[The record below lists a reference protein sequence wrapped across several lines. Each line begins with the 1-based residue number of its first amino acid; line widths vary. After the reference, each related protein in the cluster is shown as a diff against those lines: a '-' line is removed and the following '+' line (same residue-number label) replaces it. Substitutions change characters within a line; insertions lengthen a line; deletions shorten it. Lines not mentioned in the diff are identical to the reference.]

1 MYFCRAYLLM
11 RMKTVLRYTIQ
22 LLGFLCLLSGCS
34 STRYVPDN
42 QYLLDKVVIVS
53 DSQSFKENDLKDYL
67 HQRPNFK
74 TFGLMKWQLY
84 VYNWS
89 GRNEKR
95 WLSKQLRRIGE
106 APVIMDTTLILQSE
120 HELERLLV
128 NKGYIQ
134 ANVSHAIDTTRHKK
148 AVVTYMLHPNTPYL
162 IRDYRM
168 QLSDAR
174 LDSIAHLPA
183 KKRTWLANMF
193 MTPDEDYDSLVKN
206 GNLFDRDVLDRERS
220 RITKL
225 VRNRGYY
232 AFNKDN
238 LAYEADSSL
247 SKNEV
252 ALEMILKP
260 YRRLMADGSV
270 AEEPHRPY
278 YINNVTI
285 IPDYD
290 PLSTEAD
297 NRAILVDTL
306 RAGDVSVVYGKKGRF
321 IRPSTLAR
329 SVFLSPGALFN
340 EVSVEQTYSSFA
352 RLRALKNI
360 NIRFREFEENDTMK
374 LDCAVLAAPTKLQG
388 FGVELEGTHSAGD
401 LGFASSVNYQ
411 HRNLFRRSESFTFK
425 VRGAYEALGSSQS
438 SIDGNYWE
446 FGAESGITF
455 PRFVFP
461 FVRNSFKRRLKATT
475 EFKIGYSF
483 QTRPEYQRTI
493 LSGGWS
499 YIWQDRFNTQA
510 RHVFKLVDIDYVHLP
525 KIDPA
530 FADSLPESTRQ
541 YNFTD
546 QFVLGIGYTYSFN
559 NYVPQNRIRNTHSLR
574 VSIEMAGN
582 LLYGVSKMVGA
593 KKNENGNYSL
603 FGIPYA
609 QFTKVDVDFSKNI
622 VLDTKNRVAY
632 RIGVG
637 VGYPYGN
644 MTKLPFER
652 SYFSGGANSVRG
664 WSVRSLGP
672 GSMGLEYARSFA
684 DQVGDIRLDLNLEYR
699 TKLFW
704 KFELAAYVDGGN
716 IWTFHED
723 ASHPQANFDFLRFYK
738 EIAFSYGLGLR
749 ADFNFFVLRFDT
761 GMKAYDPQ
769 QRGSKKW
776 AIKSPNL
783 NSRTGNFAWHFA
795 VGYPF

>member
-1 MYFCRAYLLM
+1 MRIRLLYIA
-11 RMKTVLRYTIQ
+11 VVIAALS
-22 LLGFLCLLSGCS
+22 LLTGCS
-34 STRYVPDN
+34 STKYVPDN
-42 QYLLDKVVIVS
+42 QYLLDKVVITS
-53 DSQSFKENDLKDYL
+53 DDKDFKEADLRDYL

-74 TFGLMKWQLY
+74 AFGLIKWQLY
-84 VYNWS
+84 LYNWS
-89 GRNEKR
+89 GKNDKS
-95 WLSKQLRRIGE
+95 WVNKQLRRMGE
-106 APVIMDTTLILQSE
+106 APVVLDTMLVEQSAD
-120 HELERLLV
+120 ELERFLV
-128 NKGYIQ
+128 NKGYI
-134 ANVSHAIDTTRHKK
+134 HADVTTRIDTLRHKK
-148 AVVTYMLHPNTPYL
+148 AVVTYMLHPNTPYR
-162 IRDYRM
+162 IRNY
-168 QLSDAR
+168 QTAISDPVI
-174 LDSIAHLPA
+174 DSIAHIPP
-183 KKRTWLANMF
+183 KKRNWLSNMF
-193 MTPDEDYDSLVKN
+193 KPSNEDYVSLVKE
-206 GNLFDRDVLDRERS
+206 GNPFDRDLLDLERS
-220 RITKL
+220 RVTKL
-225 VRNRGYY
+225 VRREGYY
-232 AFNKDN
+232 AFNKDH
-238 LAYEADSSL
+238 LAYMADSAF
-247 SKNEV
+247 NQNAV
-252 ALEMILKP
+252 DLEMYLKP
-260 YRRLMADGSV
+260 YRRLKEDGSV
-270 AEEPHRPY
+270 KEEAHRPY
-278 YINNVTI
+278 YINKVTVVA
-285 IPDYD
+285 DYD
-290 PLSTEAD
+290 PLKSELE
-297 NRAILVDTL
+297 NSMSLRDTMK
-306 RAGDVSVVYGKKGRF
+306 AGDIYVVYANRRF
-321 IRPSTLAR
+321 IRPSALAR
-329 SVFLSPGALFN
+329 SVYLAPGKQYDESN
-340 EVSVEQTYSSFA
+340 VEQTYSSFA

-360 NIRFREFEENDTMK
+360 NIRFREFEENDSLK
-374 LDCAVLAAPTKLQG
+374 LDCSILAAPTKLQG

-411 HRNLFRRSESFTFK
+411 HRNLFRRSETFSFK
-425 VRGAYEALGSSQS
+425 VRGAYEALGSSKS

-446 FGAESGITF
+446 FGAETGLMF

-461 FVRNSFKRRLKATT
+461 FVSESFKRRMKATT

-499 YIWQDRFNTQA
+499 YIWQDRLNTQS

-525 KIDPA
+525 KIDKA

-546 QFVLGIGYTYSFN
+546 QFVLGIGYTYTFN
-559 NYVPQNRIRNTHSLR
+559 NYVPQNKNRNTHSLR
-574 VSIEMAGN
+574 VSVEMAGN
-582 LLYGVSKMVGA
+582 LLYGFSKVLGA
-593 KKNENGNYSL
+593 HKNDKGSYSL

-622 VLDTKNRVAY
+622 ALDAKNRVAY

-684 DQVGDIRLDLNLEYR
+684 DQVGDIRLDMNLEYR

-704 KFELAAYVDGGN
+704 KFEMAAYVDAGN
-716 IWTFHED
+716 IWTFHDD
-723 ASHPQANFDFLRFYK
+723 ASHPKANFDFSRFYK

-769 QRGSKKW
+769 QRGGKKW
-776 AIKSPNL
+776 AIKNPNF

>member
-1 MYFCRAYLLM
+1 MRIRLLYIA
-11 RMKTVLRYTIQ
+11 VVIAALS
-22 LLGFLCLLSGCS
+22 LLTGCS
-34 STRYVPDN
+34 STKYVPDN
-42 QYLLDKVVIVS
+42 QYLLDKVVITS
-53 DSQSFKENDLKDYL
+53 DDKDFKEADLRDYL

-74 TFGLMKWQLY
+74 AFGLIKWQLY
-84 VYNWS
+84 LYNWS
-89 GRNEKR
+89 GKNDKS
-95 WLSKQLRRIGE
+95 WVNKQLRRMGE
-106 APVIMDTTLILQSE
+106 APVVLDTMLVEQSAD
-120 HELERLLV
+120 ELERFLV
-128 NKGYIQ
+128 NKGYI
-134 ANVSHAIDTTRHKK
+134 HADVTTRIDTLRHKK
-148 AVVTYMLHPNTPYL
+148 AVVTYMLHPNTPYR
-162 IRDYRM
+162 IRNY
-168 QLSDAR
+168 QTAISDPVI
-174 LDSIAHLPA
+174 DSIAHIPP
-183 KKRTWLANMF
+183 KKRNWLSNMF
-193 MTPDEDYDSLVKN
+193 KPSNEDYVSLVKE
-206 GNLFDRDVLDRERS
+206 GNPFDRDLLDLERS
-220 RITKL
+220 RVTKL
-225 VRNRGYY
+225 VRREGYY
-232 AFNKDN
+232 AFNKDH
-238 LAYEADSSL
+238 LAYMADSAF
-247 SKNEV
+247 NQNAV
-252 ALEMILKP
+252 DLEMYLKP
-260 YRRLMADGSV
+260 YRRLKEDGSV
-270 AEEPHRPY
+270 KEEAHRPY
-278 YINNVTI
+278 YINKVTVVA
-285 IPDYD
+285 DYD
-290 PLSTEAD
+290 PLKSELE
-297 NRAILVDTL
+297 NSMSLRDTMK
-306 RAGDVSVVYGKKGRF
+306 AGDIYVVYANRRF
-321 IRPSTLAR
+321 IRPSALAR
-329 SVFLSPGALFN
+329 SVYLTPGKQYDESN
-340 EVSVEQTYSSFA
+340 VEQTYSSFA

-360 NIRFREFEENDTMK
+360 NIRFREFEENDSLK
-374 LDCAVLAAPTKLQG
+374 LDCSILAAPTKLQG

-411 HRNLFRRSESFTFK
+411 HRNLFRRSETFSFK
-425 VRGAYEALGSSQS
+425 VRGAYEALGSSKS

-446 FGAESGITF
+446 FGAETGLMF

-461 FVRNSFKRRLKATT
+461 FVSESFKRRMKATT

-499 YIWQDRFNTQA
+499 YIWQDRLNTQS

-525 KIDPA
+525 KIDKA

-546 QFVLGIGYTYSFN
+546 QFVLGIGYTYTFN
-559 NYVPQNRIRNTHSLR
+559 NYVPQNKNRNTHSLR
-574 VSIEMAGN
+574 VSVEMAGN
-582 LLYGVSKMVGA
+582 LLYGFSKVLGA
-593 KKNENGNYSL
+593 HKNDKGSYSL

-622 VLDTKNRVAY
+622 ALDAKNRVAY

-664 WSVRSLGP
+664 WFVRSLGP

-684 DQVGDIRLDLNLEYR
+684 DQVGDIRLDMNLEYR

-704 KFELAAYVDGGN
+704 KFEMAAYVDAGN

-723 ASHPQANFDFLRFYK
+723 ASHPKANFDFFRFYK

-769 QRGSKKW
+769 QRGGKKW
-776 AIKSPNL
+776 AIKNPNF

>member
-1 MYFCRAYLLM
+1 MRIRLLYIA
-11 RMKTVLRYTIQ
+11 VVIAALS
-22 LLGFLCLLSGCS
+22 LLTGCS
-34 STRYVPDN
+34 STKYVPDN
-42 QYLLDKVVIVS
+42 QYLLDKVVITS
-53 DSQSFKENDLKDYL
+53 DDKDFKEADLRDYL
-67 HQRPNFK
+67 HQRSNFK
-74 TFGLMKWQLY
+74 AFGLIKWQLY
-84 VYNWS
+84 LYNWS
-89 GRNEKR
+89 GKNDKS
-95 WLSKQLRRIGE
+95 WVNKQLRRMGE
-106 APVIMDTTLILQSE
+106 APVVLDTMLVEQSAD
-120 HELERLLV
+120 ELERFLV
-128 NKGYIQ
+128 NKGYI
-134 ANVSHAIDTTRHKK
+134 HADVTTRIDTLRHKK
-148 AVVTYMLHPNTPYL
+148 AVVTYMLHPNTPYR
-162 IRDYRM
+162 IRNY
-168 QLSDAR
+168 QTAISDPVI
-174 LDSIAHLPA
+174 DSIAHIPP
-183 KKRTWLANMF
+183 KKRNWLSNMF
-193 MTPDEDYDSLVKN
+193 KPSNEDYVSLVKE
-206 GNLFDRDVLDRERS
+206 GNPFDRDLLDLERS
-220 RITKL
+220 RVTKL
-225 VRNRGYY
+225 VRREGYY
-232 AFNKDN
+232 AFNKDH
-238 LAYEADSSL
+238 LAYMADSAF
-247 SKNEV
+247 NQNAV
-252 ALEMILKP
+252 DLEMYLKP
-260 YRRLMADGSV
+260 YRRLKEDGSV
-270 AEEPHRPY
+270 KEEAHRPY
-278 YINNVTI
+278 YINKVTVVA
-285 IPDYD
+285 DYD
-290 PLSTEAD
+290 PLKSELE
-297 NRAILVDTL
+297 NSMSLRDTMK
-306 RAGDVSVVYGKKGRF
+306 AGDIYVVYANRRF
-321 IRPSTLAR
+321 IRPSALAR
-329 SVFLSPGALFN
+329 SVYLAPGKQYDESN
-340 EVSVEQTYSSFA
+340 VEQTYSSFA

-360 NIRFREFEENDTMK
+360 NIRFREFEENDSLK
-374 LDCAVLAAPTKLQG
+374 LDCSILAAPTKLQG

-411 HRNLFRRSESFTFK
+411 HRNLFRRSETFSFK
-425 VRGAYEALGSSQS
+425 VRGAYEALGSSKS

-446 FGAESGITF
+446 FGAETGLMF

-461 FVRNSFKRRLKATT
+461 FVSESFKRRMKATT

-499 YIWQDRFNTQA
+499 YIWQDRLNTQS

-525 KIDPA
+525 KIDKA

-546 QFVLGIGYTYSFN
+546 QFVLGIGYTYTFN
-559 NYVPQNRIRNTHSLR
+559 NYVPQNKNRNTHSLR
-574 VSIEMAGN
+574 VSVEMAGN
-582 LLYGVSKMVGA
+582 LLYGFSKVLGA
-593 KKNENGNYSL
+593 HKNDKGSYSL

-622 VLDTKNRVAY
+622 ALDAKNRVAY

-684 DQVGDIRLDLNLEYR
+684 DQVGDIRLDMNLEYR

-704 KFELAAYVDGGN
+704 KFEMAAYVDAGN

-723 ASHPQANFDFLRFYK
+723 ASHPKANFDFSRFYK

-769 QRGSKKW
+769 QRGGKKW
-776 AIKSPNL
+776 AIKNPNF

>member
-1 MYFCRAYLLM
+1 MRIRLLYIA
-11 RMKTVLRYTIQ
+11 VVIAALS
-22 LLGFLCLLSGCS
+22 LLTGCS
-34 STRYVPDN
+34 STKYVPDN
-42 QYLLDKVVIVS
+42 QYLLDKVVITS
-53 DSQSFKENDLKDYL
+53 DDKDFKEADLRDYL

-74 TFGLMKWQLY
+74 AFGLIKWQLY
-84 VYNWS
+84 LYNWS
-89 GRNEKR
+89 GKNDKS
-95 WLSKQLRRIGE
+95 WVNKQLRRMGE
-106 APVIMDTTLILQSE
+106 APVVLDTMLVEQSAD
-120 HELERLLV
+120 ELERFLV
-128 NKGYIQ
+128 NKGYI
-134 ANVSHAIDTTRHKK
+134 HADVTTRIDTLRHKK
-148 AVVTYMLHPNTPYL
+148 AVVTYMLHPNTPYR
-162 IRDYRM
+162 IRNY
-168 QLSDAR
+168 QTAISDPVI
-174 LDSIAHLPA
+174 DSIAHIPP
-183 KKRTWLANMF
+183 KKRNWLSNMF
-193 MTPDEDYDSLVKN
+193 KPSNEDYVSLVKE
-206 GNLFDRDVLDRERS
+206 GNPFDRDLLDLERS
-220 RITKL
+220 RVTKL
-225 VRNRGYY
+225 VHREGYY
-232 AFNKDN
+232 AFNKDH
-238 LAYEADSSL
+238 LAYMADSAF
-247 SKNEV
+247 NQNAV
-252 ALEMILKP
+252 DLEMYLKP
-260 YRRLMADGSV
+260 YRRLKEDGSV
-270 AEEPHRPY
+270 KEEAHRPY
-278 YINNVTI
+278 YINKVTVVA
-285 IPDYD
+285 DYD
-290 PLSTEAD
+290 PLKSELE
-297 NRAILVDTL
+297 NSMSLRDTMK
-306 RAGDVSVVYGKKGRF
+306 AGDIYVVYANRRF
-321 IRPSTLAR
+321 IRPSALAR
-329 SVFLSPGALFN
+329 SVYLAPGKQYDESN
-340 EVSVEQTYSSFA
+340 VEQTYSSFA

-360 NIRFREFEENDTMK
+360 NIRFREFEENDSLK
-374 LDCAVLAAPTKLQG
+374 LDCSILAAPTKLQG

-411 HRNLFRRSESFTFK
+411 HRNLFRRSETFSFK
-425 VRGAYEALGSSQS
+425 VRGAYEALGSSKS

-446 FGAESGITF
+446 FGAETGLMF

-461 FVRNSFKRRLKATT
+461 FVSESFKRRMKATT

-499 YIWQDRFNTQA
+499 YIWQDRLNTQS

-525 KIDPA
+525 KIDKA

-546 QFVLGIGYTYSFN
+546 QFVLGIGYTYTFN
-559 NYVPQNRIRNTHSLR
+559 NYVPQNKNRNTHSLR
-574 VSIEMAGN
+574 VSVEMAGN
-582 LLYGVSKMVGA
+582 LLYGFSKVLGA
-593 KKNENGNYSL
+593 HKNDKGFYSL

-622 VLDTKNRVAY
+622 ALDAKNRVAY

-684 DQVGDIRLDLNLEYR
+684 DQVGDIRLDMNLEYR

-704 KFELAAYVDGGN
+704 KFEMAAYVDAGN

-723 ASHPQANFDFLRFYK
+723 ASHPKANFDFSRFYK

-769 QRGSKKW
+769 QRGGKKW
-776 AIKSPNL
+776 AIKNPNF

>member
-1 MYFCRAYLLM
+1 MRIRLLYIA
-11 RMKTVLRYTIQ
+11 VVIAALS
-22 LLGFLCLLSGCS
+22 LLTGCS
-34 STRYVPDN
+34 STKYVPDN
-42 QYLLDKVVIVS
+42 QYLLDKVVITS
-53 DSQSFKENDLKDYL
+53 DDKDFKEADLRDYL

-74 TFGLMKWQLY
+74 AFGLIKWQLY
-84 VYNWS
+84 LYNWS
-89 GRNEKR
+89 GKNDKS
-95 WLSKQLRRIGE
+95 WVNKQLRRMGE
-106 APVIMDTTLILQSE
+106 APVVLDTMLVEQSAD
-120 HELERLLV
+120 ELERFLV
-128 NKGYIQ
+128 NKGYI
-134 ANVSHAIDTTRHKK
+134 HADVTTRIDTLRHKK
-148 AVVTYMLHPNTPYL
+148 AVVTYMLHPNTPYR
-162 IRDYRM
+162 IRNY
-168 QLSDAR
+168 QTAISDPVI
-174 LDSIAHLPA
+174 DSIAHIPP
-183 KKRTWLANMF
+183 KKRNWLSNMF
-193 MTPDEDYDSLVKN
+193 KPSNEDYVSLVKE
-206 GNLFDRDVLDRERS
+206 GNPFDRDLLDLERS
-220 RITKL
+220 RVTKL
-225 VRNRGYY
+225 VRREGYY
-232 AFNKDN
+232 AFNKDH
-238 LAYEADSSL
+238 LAYMADSAF
-247 SKNEV
+247 NQNAV
-252 ALEMILKP
+252 DLEMYLKP
-260 YRRLMADGSV
+260 YRRLKEDGSV
-270 AEEPHRPY
+270 KEGAHRPY
-278 YINNVTI
+278 YINKVTVVA
-285 IPDYD
+285 DYD
-290 PLSTEAD
+290 PLKSELE
-297 NRAILVDTL
+297 NSMSLRDTMK
-306 RAGDVSVVYGKKGRF
+306 AGDIYVVYANRRF
-321 IRPSTLAR
+321 IRPSALAR
-329 SVFLSPGALFN
+329 SVYLAPGKQYDESN
-340 EVSVEQTYSSFA
+340 VEQTYSSFA

-360 NIRFREFEENDTMK
+360 NIRFREFEENDSLK
-374 LDCAVLAAPTKLQG
+374 LDCSILAAPTKLQG

-411 HRNLFRRSESFTFK
+411 HRNLFRRSETFSFK
-425 VRGAYEALGSSQS
+425 VRGAYEALGSSKS

-446 FGAESGITF
+446 FGAETGLMF

-461 FVRNSFKRRLKATT
+461 FVSESFKRRMKATT

-499 YIWQDRFNTQA
+499 YIWQDRLNTQS

-525 KIDPA
+525 KIDKA

-546 QFVLGIGYTYSFN
+546 QFVLGIGYTYTFN
-559 NYVPQNRIRNTHSLR
+559 NYVPQNKNRNTHSLR
-574 VSIEMAGN
+574 VSVEMAGN
-582 LLYGVSKMVGA
+582 LLYGFSKVLGA
-593 KKNENGNYSL
+593 HKNDKGSYSL

-622 VLDTKNRVAY
+622 ALDAKNRVAY

-684 DQVGDIRLDLNLEYR
+684 DQVGDIRLDMNLEYR

-704 KFELAAYVDGGN
+704 KFEMAAYVDAGN

-723 ASHPQANFDFLRFYK
+723 ASHPKANFDFCRFYK

-769 QRGSKKW
+769 QRGGKKW
-776 AIKSPNL
+776 AIKNPNF

>member
-1 MYFCRAYLLM
+1 MRIRLLYIA
-11 RMKTVLRYTIQ
+11 VVIAALS
-22 LLGFLCLLSGCS
+22 LLTGCS
-34 STRYVPDN
+34 STKYVPDN
-42 QYLLDKVVIVS
+42 QYLLDKVVITS
-53 DSQSFKENDLKDYL
+53 DDKDFKEADLRDYL

-74 TFGLMKWQLY
+74 AFGLIKWQLY
-84 VYNWS
+84 LYNWS
-89 GRNEKR
+89 GKNDKS
-95 WLSKQLRRIGE
+95 WVNKQLRRMGE
-106 APVIMDTTLILQSE
+106 APVVLDTMLVEQSAD
-120 HELERLLV
+120 ELERFLV
-128 NKGYIQ
+128 NKGYI
-134 ANVSHAIDTTRHKK
+134 HADVMTRIDTLRHKK
-148 AVVTYMLHPNTPYL
+148 AVVTYMLHPNTPYR
-162 IRDYRM
+162 IRNY
-168 QLSDAR
+168 QTAISDPVI
-174 LDSIAHLPA
+174 DSIAHIPP
-183 KKRTWLANMF
+183 KKRNWLSNMF
-193 MTPDEDYDSLVKN
+193 KPSNEDYVSLVKE
-206 GNLFDRDVLDRERS
+206 GNPFDRDLLDLERS
-220 RITKL
+220 RVTKL
-225 VRNRGYY
+225 VRREGYY
-232 AFNKDN
+232 AFNKDH
-238 LAYEADSSL
+238 LAYMADSAF
-247 SKNEV
+247 NQNAV
-252 ALEMILKP
+252 DLEMYLKP
-260 YRRLMADGSV
+260 YRRLKEDGSV
-270 AEEPHRPY
+270 KEEAHRPY
-278 YINNVTI
+278 YINKVTVVA
-285 IPDYD
+285 DYD
-290 PLSTEAD
+290 PLKSELE
-297 NRAILVDTL
+297 NSMSLRDTMK
-306 RAGDVSVVYGKKGRF
+306 AGDIYVVYANRRF
-321 IRPSTLAR
+321 IRPSALAR
-329 SVFLSPGALFN
+329 SVYLAPGKQYDESN
-340 EVSVEQTYSSFA
+340 VEQTYSSFA

-360 NIRFREFEENDTMK
+360 NIRFRELEENDSLK
-374 LDCAVLAAPTKLQG
+374 LDCSILAAPTKLQG

-411 HRNLFRRSESFTFK
+411 HRNLFRRSETFSFK
-425 VRGAYEALGSSQS
+425 VRGAYEALGSSKS

-446 FGAESGITF
+446 FGAETGLMF

-461 FVRNSFKRRLKATT
+461 FVSESFKRRMKATT

-499 YIWQDRFNTQA
+499 YIWQDRLNTQS

-525 KIDPA
+525 KIDKA

-546 QFVLGIGYTYSFN
+546 QFVLGIGYTYTFN
-559 NYVPQNRIRNTHSLR
+559 NYVPQNKNRNTHSLR
-574 VSIEMAGN
+574 VSVEMAGN
-582 LLYGVSKMVGA
+582 LLYGFSKVLGA
-593 KKNENGNYSL
+593 HKNDKGSYSL

-622 VLDTKNRVAY
+622 ALDAKNRVAY

-684 DQVGDIRLDLNLEYR
+684 DQVGDIRLDMNLEYR

-704 KFELAAYVDGGN
+704 KFEMAAYVDAGN

-723 ASHPQANFDFLRFYK
+723 ASHPKANFDFSRFYK

-769 QRGSKKW
+769 QRGGKKW
-776 AIKSPNL
+776 AIKNPNF

>member
-1 MYFCRAYLLM
+1 
-11 RMKTVLRYTIQ
+11 
-22 LLGFLCLLSGCS
+22 
-34 STRYVPDN
+34 
-42 QYLLDKVVIVS
+42 
-53 DSQSFKENDLKDYL
+53 
-67 HQRPNFK
+67 
-74 TFGLMKWQLY
+74 
-84 VYNWS
+84 
-89 GRNEKR
+89 
-95 WLSKQLRRIGE
+95 
-106 APVIMDTTLILQSE
+106 
-120 HELERLLV
+120 
-128 NKGYIQ
+128 
-134 ANVSHAIDTTRHKK
+134 
-148 AVVTYMLHPNTPYL
+148 MLHPNTPYR
-162 IRDYRM
+162 IRNY
-168 QLSDAR
+168 QTAISDPVI
-174 LDSIAHLPA
+174 DSIAHIPP
-183 KKRTWLANMF
+183 KKRNWLSNMF
-193 MTPDEDYDSLVKN
+193 KPSNEDYVSLVKE
-206 GNLFDRDVLDRERS
+206 GNPFDRDLLDLERS
-220 RITKL
+220 RVTKL
-225 VRNRGYY
+225 VRREGYY
-232 AFNKDN
+232 AFNKDH
-238 LAYEADSSL
+238 LAYMADSAF
-247 SKNEV
+247 NQNAV
-252 ALEMILKP
+252 DLEMYLKP
-260 YRRLMADGSV
+260 YRRLKEDGSV
-270 AEEPHRPY
+270 KEEAHRPY
-278 YINNVTI
+278 YINKVTVVA
-285 IPDYD
+285 DYD
-290 PLSTEAD
+290 PLKSELE
-297 NRAILVDTL
+297 NSMSLRDTMK
-306 RAGDVSVVYGKKGRF
+306 AGDIYVVYANRRF
-321 IRPSTLAR
+321 IRPSALAR
-329 SVFLSPGALFN
+329 SVYLAPGKQYDESN
-340 EVSVEQTYSSFA
+340 VEQTYSSFA

-360 NIRFREFEENDTMK
+360 NIRFREFEENDLLK
-374 LDCAVLAAPTKLQG
+374 LDCSILAAPTKLQG

-411 HRNLFRRSESFTFK
+411 HRNLFRRSETFSFK
-425 VRGAYEALGSSQS
+425 VRGAYEALGSSKS

-446 FGAESGITF
+446 FGAETGLMF

-461 FVRNSFKRRLKATT
+461 FVSESFKRRMKATT

-499 YIWQDRFNTQA
+499 YIWQDRLNTQS

-525 KIDPA
+525 KIDKA

-546 QFVLGIGYTYSFN
+546 QFVLGIGYTYTFN
-559 NYVPQNRIRNTHSLR
+559 NYVPQNKNRNTHSLR
-574 VSIEMAGN
+574 VSVEMAGN
-582 LLYGVSKMVGA
+582 LLYGFSKVLGA
-593 KKNENGNYSL
+593 HKNDKGSYSL

-622 VLDTKNRVAY
+622 ALDAKNRVAY

-684 DQVGDIRLDLNLEYR
+684 DQVGDIRLDMNLEYR

-704 KFELAAYVDGGN
+704 KFEMAAYVDAGN

-723 ASHPQANFDFLRFYK
+723 ASHPKANFDFSRFYK

-769 QRGSKKW
+769 QRGGKKW
-776 AIKSPNL
+776 AIKNPNF

>member
-1 MYFCRAYLLM
+1 MRIRLLYIA
-11 RMKTVLRYTIQ
+11 VVIAALS
-22 LLGFLCLLSGCS
+22 LLTGCS
-34 STRYVPDN
+34 STKYVPDN
-42 QYLLDKVVIVS
+42 QYLLDKVVITS
-53 DSQSFKENDLKDYL
+53 DDKDFKEADLRDYL

-74 TFGLMKWQLY
+74 AFGLIKWQLY
-84 VYNWS
+84 LYNWS
-89 GRNEKR
+89 GKNDKS
-95 WLSKQLRRIGE
+95 WVNKQLRRMGE
-106 APVIMDTTLILQSE
+106 APVVLDTMLVEQSAD
-120 HELERLLV
+120 ELERFLV
-128 NKGYIQ
+128 NKGYIHTD
-134 ANVSHAIDTTRHKK
+134 VTTRIDTLRHKK
-148 AVVTYMLHPNTPYL
+148 AVVTYMLHPNTPYR
-162 IRDYRM
+162 IRNY
-168 QLSDAR
+168 QTAISDPVI
-174 LDSIAHLPA
+174 DSIAHIPP
-183 KKRTWLANMF
+183 KKRNWLSNMF
-193 MTPDEDYDSLVKN
+193 KPSNEDYVSLVKE
-206 GNLFDRDVLDRERS
+206 GNPFDRDLLDLERS
-220 RITKL
+220 RVTKL
-225 VRNRGYY
+225 VRREGYY
-232 AFNKDN
+232 AFNKDH
-238 LAYEADSSL
+238 LAYMADSAF
-247 SKNEV
+247 NQNAV
-252 ALEMILKP
+252 DLEMYLKP
-260 YRRLMADGSV
+260 YRRLKEDGSV
-270 AEEPHRPY
+270 KEEAHRPY
-278 YINNVTI
+278 YINKVTVVA
-285 IPDYD
+285 DYD
-290 PLSTEAD
+290 PLKSELE
-297 NRAILVDTL
+297 NSMSLRDTMK
-306 RAGDVSVVYGKKGRF
+306 AGDIYVVYANRRF
-321 IRPSTLAR
+321 IRPSALAR
-329 SVFLSPGALFN
+329 SVYLAPGKQYDESN
-340 EVSVEQTYSSFA
+340 VEQTYSSFA

-360 NIRFREFEENDTMK
+360 NIRFREFEENDSLK
-374 LDCAVLAAPTKLQG
+374 LDCSILAAPTKLQG

-411 HRNLFRRSESFTFK
+411 HRNLFRRSETFSFK
-425 VRGAYEALGSSQS
+425 VRGAYEALGSSKS

-446 FGAESGITF
+446 FGAETGLMF

-461 FVRNSFKRRLKATT
+461 FVSESFKRRMKATT

-499 YIWQDRFNTQA
+499 YIWQDRLNTQS

-525 KIDPA
+525 KIDKA

-546 QFVLGIGYTYSFN
+546 QFVLGIGYTYTFN
-559 NYVPQNRIRNTHSLR
+559 NYVPQNKNRNTHSLR
-574 VSIEMAGN
+574 VSMEMAGN
-582 LLYGVSKMVGA
+582 LLYGFSKVLGA
-593 KKNENGNYSL
+593 HKNDKGSYSL

-622 VLDTKNRVAY
+622 ALDAKNRVAY

-684 DQVGDIRLDLNLEYR
+684 DQVGDIRLDMNLEYR

-704 KFELAAYVDGGN
+704 KFEMAAYVDAGN

-723 ASHPQANFDFLRFYK
+723 ASHPKANFDFSRFYK

-769 QRGSKKW
+769 QRGGKKW
-776 AIKSPNL
+776 AIKNPNF

>member
-1 MYFCRAYLLM
+1 MRIRLLYIA
-11 RMKTVLRYTIQ
+11 VVIAALS
-22 LLGFLCLLSGCS
+22 LLTGCS
-34 STRYVPDN
+34 STKYVPDN
-42 QYLLDKVVIVS
+42 QYLLDKVVITS
-53 DSQSFKENDLKDYL
+53 DDKDFKEADLRDYL

-74 TFGLMKWQLY
+74 AFGLIKWQLY
-84 VYNWS
+84 LYNWS
-89 GRNEKR
+89 GKNDKS
-95 WLSKQLRRIGE
+95 WVNKQLRRMGE
-106 APVIMDTTLILQSE
+106 APVVLDTMLVEQSAD
-120 HELERLLV
+120 ELERFLV
-128 NKGYIQ
+128 NKGYI
-134 ANVSHAIDTTRHKK
+134 HADVTTRIDTLRHKK
-148 AVVTYMLHPNTPYL
+148 AVVTYMLHPNTPYR
-162 IRDYRM
+162 IRNY
-168 QLSDAR
+168 QTAISDPVI
-174 LDSIAHLPA
+174 DSIAHIPP
-183 KKRTWLANMF
+183 KKRNWLSNMF
-193 MTPDEDYDSLVKN
+193 KPSNEDYVSLVKE
-206 GNLFDRDVLDRERS
+206 GNPFDRDLLDLERS
-220 RITKL
+220 RVTKL
-225 VRNRGYY
+225 VRREGYY
-232 AFNKDN
+232 AFNKDH
-238 LAYEADSSL
+238 LAYMADSAF
-247 SKNEV
+247 NQNAV
-252 ALEMILKP
+252 DLEMYLKP
-260 YRRLMADGSV
+260 YRRLKEDGSV
-270 AEEPHRPY
+270 KEEAHRPY
-278 YINNVTI
+278 YINKVTVVA
-285 IPDYD
+285 DYD
-290 PLSTEAD
+290 PLKSELE
-297 NRAILVDTL
+297 NSMSLRDTMK
-306 RAGDVSVVYGKKGRF
+306 AGDIYVVYANRRF
-321 IRPSTLAR
+321 IRPSALAR
-329 SVFLSPGALFN
+329 SVYLAPGKQYDESN
-340 EVSVEQTYSSFA
+340 VEQTYSSFA

-360 NIRFREFEENDTMK
+360 NIRFRELEENDSLK
-374 LDCAVLAAPTKLQG
+374 LDCSILAAPTKLQG

-411 HRNLFRRSESFTFK
+411 HRNLFRRSETFSFK
-425 VRGAYEALGSSQS
+425 VRGAYEALGSSKS

-446 FGAESGITF
+446 FGAETGLMF

-461 FVRNSFKRRLKATT
+461 FVSESFKRRMKATT

-499 YIWQDRFNTQA
+499 YIWQDRLNTQS

-525 KIDPA
+525 KIDKA

-546 QFVLGIGYTYSFN
+546 QFVLGIGYTYTFN
-559 NYVPQNRIRNTHSLR
+559 NYVPQNKNRNTHSLR
-574 VSIEMAGN
+574 VSVEMAGN
-582 LLYGVSKMVGA
+582 LLYGFSKVLGA
-593 KKNENGNYSL
+593 HKNDKGSYSL

-622 VLDTKNRVAY
+622 ALDAKNRVAY

-684 DQVGDIRLDLNLEYR
+684 DQVGDIRLDMNLEYR

-704 KFELAAYVDGGN
+704 KFEMAAYVDAGN

-723 ASHPQANFDFLRFYK
+723 ASHPKANFDFSRFYK

-769 QRGSKKW
+769 QRGGKKW
-776 AIKSPNL
+776 AIKNPNF

>member
-1 MYFCRAYLLM
+1 MRIRLLYIA
-11 RMKTVLRYTIQ
+11 VVIAALS
-22 LLGFLCLLSGCS
+22 LLTGCS
-34 STRYVPDN
+34 STKYVPDN
-42 QYLLDKVVIVS
+42 QYLLDKVVITS
-53 DSQSFKENDLKDYL
+53 DDKDFKKADLRDYL

-74 TFGLMKWQLY
+74 AFGLIKWQLY
-84 VYNWS
+84 LYNWS
-89 GRNEKR
+89 GKNDKS
-95 WLSKQLRRIGE
+95 WVNKQLRRMGE
-106 APVIMDTTLILQSE
+106 APVVLDTMLVEQSAD
-120 HELERLLV
+120 ELERFLV
-128 NKGYIQ
+128 NKGYI
-134 ANVSHAIDTTRHKK
+134 HADVTTRIDTLRHKK
-148 AVVTYMLHPNTPYL
+148 AVVTYMLHPNTPYR
-162 IRDYRM
+162 IRNY
-168 QLSDAR
+168 QTAISDPVI
-174 LDSIAHLPA
+174 DSIAHIPP
-183 KKRTWLANMF
+183 KKRNWLSNMF
-193 MTPDEDYDSLVKN
+193 KPSNEDYVSLVKE
-206 GNLFDRDVLDRERS
+206 GNPFDRDLLDLERS
-220 RITKL
+220 RVTKL
-225 VRNRGYY
+225 VRREGYY
-232 AFNKDN
+232 AFNKDH
-238 LAYEADSSL
+238 LAYMADSAF
-247 SKNEV
+247 NQNAV
-252 ALEMILKP
+252 DLEMYLKP
-260 YRRLMADGSV
+260 YRRLKEDGSV
-270 AEEPHRPY
+270 KEGAHRPY
-278 YINNVTI
+278 YINKVTVVA
-285 IPDYD
+285 DYD
-290 PLSTEAD
+290 PLKSELE
-297 NRAILVDTL
+297 NSMSLRDTMK
-306 RAGDVSVVYGKKGRF
+306 AGDIYVVYANRRF
-321 IRPSTLAR
+321 IRPSALAR
-329 SVFLSPGALFN
+329 SVYLAPGKQYDESN
-340 EVSVEQTYSSFA
+340 VEQTYSSFA

-360 NIRFREFEENDTMK
+360 NIRFREFEENDSLK
-374 LDCAVLAAPTKLQG
+374 LDCSILAAPTKLQG

-411 HRNLFRRSESFTFK
+411 HRNLFRRSETFSFK
-425 VRGAYEALGSSQS
+425 VRGAYEALGSSKS

-446 FGAESGITF
+446 FGAETGLMF

-461 FVRNSFKRRLKATT
+461 FVSESFKRRMKATT

-499 YIWQDRFNTQA
+499 YIWQDRLNTQS

-525 KIDPA
+525 KIDKA

-546 QFVLGIGYTYSFN
+546 QFVLGIGYTYTFN
-559 NYVPQNRIRNTHSLR
+559 NYVPQNKNRNTHSLR
-574 VSIEMAGN
+574 VSVEMAGN
-582 LLYGVSKMVGA
+582 LLYGFSKVLGA
-593 KKNENGNYSL
+593 HKNDKGSYSL

-622 VLDTKNRVAY
+622 ALDAKNRVAY

-684 DQVGDIRLDLNLEYR
+684 DQVGDIRLDMNLEYR

-704 KFELAAYVDGGN
+704 KFEMAAYVDAGN

-723 ASHPQANFDFLRFYK
+723 ASHPKANFDFSRFYK

-769 QRGSKKW
+769 QRGGKKW
-776 AIKSPNL
+776 AIKNPNF

>member
-1 MYFCRAYLLM
+1 MRIRLLYIA
-11 RMKTVLRYTIQ
+11 VVIAALS
-22 LLGFLCLLSGCS
+22 LLTGCS
-34 STRYVPDN
+34 STKYVPDN
-42 QYLLDKVVIVS
+42 QYLLDKVVITS
-53 DSQSFKENDLKDYL
+53 DDKDFKEADLRDYL

-74 TFGLMKWQLY
+74 AFGLIKWQLY
-84 VYNWS
+84 LYNWS
-89 GRNEKR
+89 GKNDKS
-95 WLSKQLRRIGE
+95 WVNKQLRRMGE
-106 APVIMDTTLILQSE
+106 APVVLDTMLVEQSAD
-120 HELERLLV
+120 ELERFLV
-128 NKGYIQ
+128 NKGYI
-134 ANVSHAIDTTRHKK
+134 HADVTTRIDTLRHKK
-148 AVVTYMLHPNTPYL
+148 AVVTYMLHPNTPYR
-162 IRDYRM
+162 IRNY
-168 QLSDAR
+168 QTAISDPVI
-174 LDSIAHLPA
+174 DSIAHIPP
-183 KKRTWLANMF
+183 KKRNWLSNMF
-193 MTPDEDYDSLVKN
+193 KPSNEDYVSLVKE
-206 GNLFDRDVLDRERS
+206 GNPFDRDLLDLERS
-220 RITKL
+220 RVTKL
-225 VRNRGYY
+225 VRREGYY
-232 AFNKDN
+232 AFNKDH
-238 LAYEADSSL
+238 LAYMADSAF
-247 SKNEV
+247 NQNAV
-252 ALEMILKP
+252 DLEMYLKP
-260 YRRLMADGSV
+260 YRRLKEDGSV
-270 AEEPHRPY
+270 KEEAHRPY
-278 YINNVTI
+278 YINKVTVVA
-285 IPDYD
+285 DYD
-290 PLSTEAD
+290 PLKSELE
-297 NRAILVDTL
+297 NSMSLRDTMK
-306 RAGDVSVVYGKKGRF
+306 AGDIYVVYANRRF
-321 IRPSTLAR
+321 IRPSALAR
-329 SVFLSPGALFN
+329 SVYLAPGKQYDESN
-340 EVSVEQTYSSFA
+340 VEQTYSSFA

-360 NIRFREFEENDTMK
+360 NIRFREFEENDSLK
-374 LDCAVLAAPTKLQG
+374 LDCSILAAPTKLQG

-411 HRNLFRRSESFTFK
+411 HRNLFRRSETFSFK
-425 VRGAYEALGSSQS
+425 VRGAYEALGSSKS

-446 FGAESGITF
+446 FGAETGLMF

-461 FVRNSFKRRLKATT
+461 FVSESFKRRMKATT

-499 YIWQDRFNTQA
+499 YIWQDRLNTQS

-525 KIDPA
+525 KIDKA

-546 QFVLGIGYTYSFN
+546 QFVLGIGYTYTFN
-559 NYVPQNRIRNTHSLR
+559 NYVPQNKNRNTHSLR
-574 VSIEMAGN
+574 VSVEMAGN
-582 LLYGVSKMVGA
+582 LLYGFSKVLGA
-593 KKNENGNYSL
+593 HKNDKGSYSL

-622 VLDTKNRVAY
+622 ALDAKNRVAY
-632 RIGVG
+632 RIGIG

-684 DQVGDIRLDLNLEYR
+684 DQVGDIRLDMNLEYR

-704 KFELAAYVDGGN
+704 KFEMAAYVDAGN

-723 ASHPQANFDFLRFYK
+723 ASHPKANFDFSRFYK

-769 QRGSKKW
+769 QRGGKKW
-776 AIKSPNL
+776 AIKNPNF

>member
-1 MYFCRAYLLM
+1 MRIRLLYIA
-11 RMKTVLRYTIQ
+11 VVIAALS
-22 LLGFLCLLSGCS
+22 LLTGCS
-34 STRYVPDN
+34 STKYVPDN
-42 QYLLDKVVIVS
+42 QYLLDKVVITS
-53 DSQSFKENDLKDYL
+53 DDKDFKEADLRDYL

-74 TFGLMKWQLY
+74 AFGLIKWQLY
-84 VYNWS
+84 LYNWS
-89 GRNEKR
+89 GKNGKS
-95 WLSKQLRRIGE
+95 WVNKQLRRMGE
-106 APVIMDTTLILQSE
+106 APVVLDTMLVEQSAD
-120 HELERLLV
+120 ELERFLV
-128 NKGYIQ
+128 NKGYI
-134 ANVSHAIDTTRHKK
+134 HADVTTRIDTLRHKK
-148 AVVTYMLHPNTPYL
+148 AVVTYMLHPNTPYR
-162 IRDYRM
+162 IRNY
-168 QLSDAR
+168 QTAISDPVI
-174 LDSIAHLPA
+174 DSIAHIPP
-183 KKRTWLANMF
+183 KKRNWLSNMF
-193 MTPDEDYDSLVKN
+193 KPSNEDYVSLVKE
-206 GNLFDRDVLDRERS
+206 GNPFDRDLLDLERS
-220 RITKL
+220 RVTKL
-225 VRNRGYY
+225 VRREGYY
-232 AFNKDN
+232 AFNKDH
-238 LAYEADSSL
+238 LAYMADSAF
-247 SKNEV
+247 NQNAV
-252 ALEMILKP
+252 DLEMYLKP
-260 YRRLMADGSV
+260 YRRLKEDESV
-270 AEEPHRPY
+270 KEEAHRPY
-278 YINNVTI
+278 YINKVTVVA
-285 IPDYD
+285 DYD
-290 PLSTEAD
+290 PLKSDLE
-297 NRAILVDTL
+297 NSMSLRDTMK
-306 RAGDVSVVYGKKGRF
+306 AGDIYVVYANRRF
-321 IRPSTLAR
+321 IRPSALAR
-329 SVFLSPGALFN
+329 SVYLAPGKQYDESN
-340 EVSVEQTYSSFA
+340 VEQTYSSFA

-360 NIRFREFEENDTMK
+360 NIRFREFEENDSLK
-374 LDCAVLAAPTKLQG
+374 LDCSILAAPTKLQG

-411 HRNLFRRSESFTFK
+411 HRNLFRRSETFSFK
-425 VRGAYEALGSSQS
+425 VRGAYEALGSSKS

-446 FGAESGITF
+446 FGAETGLMF

-461 FVRNSFKRRLKATT
+461 FVSESFKRRMKATT

-499 YIWQDRFNTQA
+499 YIWQDRLNTQS

-525 KIDPA
+525 KIDKA

-546 QFVLGIGYTYSFN
+546 QFVLGIGYTYTFN
-559 NYVPQNRIRNTHSLR
+559 NYVPQNKNRNTHSLR
-574 VSIEMAGN
+574 VSVEMAGN
-582 LLYGVSKMVGA
+582 LLYGFSKVLGA
-593 KKNENGNYSL
+593 HKNDKGSYSL

-622 VLDTKNRVAY
+622 ALDAKNRVAY

-684 DQVGDIRLDLNLEYR
+684 DQVGDIRLDMNLEYR

-704 KFELAAYVDGGN
+704 KFEMAAYVDAGN

-723 ASHPQANFDFLRFYK
+723 ASHPKANFDFSRFYK

-769 QRGSKKW
+769 QRGGKKW
-776 AIKSPNL
+776 AIKNPNF

>member
-1 MYFCRAYLLM
+1 MRIRLLYIA
-11 RMKTVLRYTIQ
+11 VVIAALS
-22 LLGFLCLLSGCS
+22 LLTGCS
-34 STRYVPDN
+34 STKYVPDN
-42 QYLLDKVVIVS
+42 QYLLDKVVITS
-53 DSQSFKENDLKDYL
+53 DDKDFKEADLRDYL

-74 TFGLMKWQLY
+74 AFGLIKWQLY
-84 VYNWS
+84 LYNWS
-89 GRNEKR
+89 GKNDKS
-95 WLSKQLRRIGE
+95 WVNKQLRRMGE
-106 APVIMDTTLILQSE
+106 APVVLDTMLVEQSAD
-120 HELERLLV
+120 ELERFLV
-128 NKGYIQ
+128 NKGYI
-134 ANVSHAIDTTRHKK
+134 HADVTTRIDTLRHKK
-148 AVVTYMLHPNTPYL
+148 AVVTYMLHPNTPYR
-162 IRDYRM
+162 IRNY
-168 QLSDAR
+168 QTAISDPVI
-174 LDSIAHLPA
+174 DSIAHIPP
-183 KKRTWLANMF
+183 KKRNWLSNMF
-193 MTPDEDYDSLVKN
+193 KPSNEDYVSLVKE
-206 GNLFDRDVLDRERS
+206 GNPFDRDLLDLERN
-220 RITKL
+220 RVTKL
-225 VRNRGYY
+225 VRREGYY
-232 AFNKDN
+232 AFNKDH
-238 LAYEADSSL
+238 LAYMADSAF
-247 SKNEV
+247 NQNAV
-252 ALEMILKP
+252 DLEMYLKP
-260 YRRLMADGSV
+260 YRRLKEDGSV
-270 AEEPHRPY
+270 KEEAHRPY
-278 YINNVTI
+278 YINKVTVVA
-285 IPDYD
+285 DYD
-290 PLSTEAD
+290 PLKSELE
-297 NRAILVDTL
+297 NSMSLRDTMK
-306 RAGDVSVVYGKKGRF
+306 AGDIYVVYANRRF
-321 IRPSTLAR
+321 IRPSALAR
-329 SVFLSPGALFN
+329 SVYLAPGKQYDESN
-340 EVSVEQTYSSFA
+340 VEQTYSSFA

-360 NIRFREFEENDTMK
+360 NIRFREFEENDSLK
-374 LDCAVLAAPTKLQG
+374 LDCSILAAPTKLQG

-411 HRNLFRRSESFTFK
+411 HRNLFRRSETFSFK
-425 VRGAYEALGSSQS
+425 VRGAYEALGSSKS

-446 FGAESGITF
+446 FGAETGLMF

-461 FVRNSFKRRLKATT
+461 FVSESFKRRMKATT

-499 YIWQDRFNTQA
+499 YIWQDRLNTQS

-525 KIDPA
+525 KIDKA

-546 QFVLGIGYTYSFN
+546 QFVLGIGYTYTFN
-559 NYVPQNRIRNTHSLR
+559 NYVPQNKNRNTHSLR
-574 VSIEMAGN
+574 VSVEMAGN
-582 LLYGVSKMVGA
+582 LLYGFSKVLGA
-593 KKNENGNYSL
+593 HKNDKGSYSL

-622 VLDTKNRVAY
+622 ALDAKNRVAY
-632 RIGVG
+632 RIGIG
-637 VGYPYGN
+637 LGYPYGN

-684 DQVGDIRLDLNLEYR
+684 DQVGDIRLDMNLEYR

-704 KFELAAYVDGGN
+704 KFEMAAYVDAGN

-723 ASHPQANFDFLRFYK
+723 ASHPKANFDFSRFYK

-769 QRGSKKW
+769 QRGGKKW
-776 AIKSPNL
+776 AIKNPNF

>member
-1 MYFCRAYLLM
+1 MRIRLLYIA
-11 RMKTVLRYTIQ
+11 VVIAALS
-22 LLGFLCLLSGCS
+22 LLTGCS
-34 STRYVPDN
+34 STKYVPDN
-42 QYLLDKVVIVS
+42 QYLLDKVVITS
-53 DSQSFKENDLKDYL
+53 DDKDFKEADLRDYL

-74 TFGLMKWQLY
+74 AFGLIKWQLY
-84 VYNWS
+84 LYNWS
-89 GRNEKR
+89 GKNDKS
-95 WLSKQLRRIGE
+95 WVNKQLRRMGE
-106 APVIMDTTLILQSE
+106 APVVLDTMLVEQSAD
-120 HELERLLV
+120 ELERFLV
-128 NKGYIQ
+128 NKGYI
-134 ANVSHAIDTTRHKK
+134 HADVTTRIDTLRHKK
-148 AVVTYMLHPNTPYL
+148 AVVTYMLHPNTPYR
-162 IRDYRM
+162 IRNY
-168 QLSDAR
+168 QTAISDPVI
-174 LDSIAHLPA
+174 DSIAHIPP
-183 KKRTWLANMF
+183 KKRNWLSNMF
-193 MTPDEDYDSLVKN
+193 KPSNEDYVSLVKE
-206 GNLFDRDVLDRERS
+206 GNPFDRDLLDLERS
-220 RITKL
+220 RVTKL
-225 VRNRGYY
+225 VRREGYY
-232 AFNKDN
+232 AFNKDH
-238 LAYEADSSL
+238 LAYMADSAF
-247 SKNEV
+247 NQNAV
-252 ALEMILKP
+252 DLEMYLKP
-260 YRRLMADGSV
+260 YRRLKEDGSV
-270 AEEPHRPY
+270 KEEAHRPY
-278 YINNVTI
+278 YINKVTVVA
-285 IPDYD
+285 DYD
-290 PLSTEAD
+290 PLKSELE
-297 NRAILVDTL
+297 NSMSLRDTMK
-306 RAGDVSVVYGKKGRF
+306 AGDIYVVYANRRF
-321 IRPSTLAR
+321 IRPSALAR
-329 SVFLSPGALFN
+329 SVYLAPGKQYDESN
-340 EVSVEQTYSSFA
+340 VEQTYSSFA

-360 NIRFREFEENDTMK
+360 NIRFREFEENDSLK
-374 LDCAVLAAPTKLQG
+374 LDCSILAAPTKLQG

-411 HRNLFRRSESFTFK
+411 HRNLFRRSETFSFK
-425 VRGAYEALGSSQS
+425 VRGAYEALGSSKS

-446 FGAESGITF
+446 FGAETGLMF

-461 FVRNSFKRRLKATT
+461 FVSESFKRRMKATT

-499 YIWQDRFNTQA
+499 YIWQDRLNTQS

-525 KIDPA
+525 KIDKA

-546 QFVLGIGYTYSFN
+546 QFVLGIGYTYTFN
-559 NYVPQNRIRNTHSLR
+559 NYVPQNKNRNTHSLR
-574 VSIEMAGN
+574 VSVEMAGN
-582 LLYGVSKMVGA
+582 LLYGFSKVLGA
-593 KKNENGNYSL
+593 HKNDKGSYSL

-622 VLDTKNRVAY
+622 ALDAKNRVAY

-684 DQVGDIRLDLNLEYR
+684 DQVGDIRLDMNLEYR

-704 KFELAAYVDGGN
+704 KFEMAAYVDAGN

-723 ASHPQANFDFLRFYK
+723 ASHPKANFDFSRFYK

-769 QRGSKKW
+769 QRGGKKW
-776 AIKSPNL
+776 TIKNPNF

>member
-1 MYFCRAYLLM
+1 MRIRLLYIA
-11 RMKTVLRYTIQ
+11 VVIAALS
-22 LLGFLCLLSGCS
+22 LLTGCS
-34 STRYVPDN
+34 STKYVPDN
-42 QYLLDKVVIVS
+42 QYLLDKVVITS
-53 DSQSFKENDLKDYL
+53 DDKDFKEADLRDYL

-74 TFGLMKWQLY
+74 AFGLIKWQLY
-84 VYNWS
+84 LYNWS
-89 GRNEKR
+89 GKNDKS
-95 WLSKQLRRIGE
+95 WVNKQLRRMGE
-106 APVIMDTTLILQSE
+106 APVVLDTMLVEQSAD
-120 HELERLLV
+120 ELERFLV
-128 NKGYIQ
+128 NKGYI
-134 ANVSHAIDTTRHKK
+134 HADVTTRIDTLRHKK
-148 AVVTYMLHPNTPYL
+148 AVVTYMLHPNTPYR
-162 IRDYRM
+162 IRNY
-168 QLSDAR
+168 QTAISDPVI
-174 LDSIAHLPA
+174 DSIAHILP
-183 KKRTWLANMF
+183 KKRNWLSNMF
-193 MTPDEDYDSLVKN
+193 KPSNEDYVSLVKE
-206 GNLFDRDVLDRERS
+206 GNPFDRDLLDLERS
-220 RITKL
+220 RVTKL
-225 VRNRGYY
+225 VRREGYY
-232 AFNKDN
+232 AFNKDH
-238 LAYEADSSL
+238 LAYMADSAF
-247 SKNEV
+247 NQNAV
-252 ALEMILKP
+252 DLEMYLKP
-260 YRRLMADGSV
+260 YRRLKEDGSV
-270 AEEPHRPY
+270 KEEAHRPY
-278 YINNVTI
+278 YINKVTVVA
-285 IPDYD
+285 DYD
-290 PLSTEAD
+290 PLKSELE
-297 NRAILVDTL
+297 NSMSLRDTMK
-306 RAGDVSVVYGKKGRF
+306 AGDIYVVYANRRF
-321 IRPSTLAR
+321 IRPSALAR
-329 SVFLSPGALFN
+329 SVYLAPGKQYDESN
-340 EVSVEQTYSSFA
+340 VEQTYSSFA

-360 NIRFREFEENDTMK
+360 NIRFREFEENDSLK
-374 LDCAVLAAPTKLQG
+374 LDCSILAAPTKLQG

-411 HRNLFRRSESFTFK
+411 HRNLFRRSETFSFK
-425 VRGAYEALGSSQS
+425 VRGAYEALGSSKS

-446 FGAESGITF
+446 FGAETGLMF

-461 FVRNSFKRRLKATT
+461 FVSESFKRRMKATT

-499 YIWQDRFNTQA
+499 YIWQDRLNTQS

-525 KIDPA
+525 KIDKA

-546 QFVLGIGYTYSFN
+546 QFVLGIGYTYTFN
-559 NYVPQNRIRNTHSLR
+559 NYVPQNKNRNTHSLR
-574 VSIEMAGN
+574 VSVEMAGN
-582 LLYGVSKMVGA
+582 LLYGFSKVLGA
-593 KKNENGNYSL
+593 HKNDKGSYSL

-622 VLDTKNRVAY
+622 ALDAKNRVAY

-684 DQVGDIRLDLNLEYR
+684 DQVGDIRLDMNLEYR

-704 KFELAAYVDGGN
+704 KFEMAAYVDAGN

-723 ASHPQANFDFLRFYK
+723 ASHPKANFDFSRFYK

-769 QRGSKKW
+769 QRGGKKW
-776 AIKSPNL
+776 AIKNPNF

>member
-1 MYFCRAYLLM
+1 MRIRLLYIA
-11 RMKTVLRYTIQ
+11 VVIAALS
-22 LLGFLCLLSGCS
+22 LLTGCS
-34 STRYVPDN
+34 STKYVPDN
-42 QYLLDKVVIVS
+42 QYLLDKVVITS
-53 DSQSFKENDLKDYL
+53 DDKDFKEADLRDYL

-74 TFGLMKWQLY
+74 AFGLIKWQLY
-84 VYNWS
+84 LYNWS
-89 GRNEKR
+89 GKNDKS
-95 WLSKQLRRIGE
+95 WVNKQLRRMGE
-106 APVIMDTTLILQSE
+106 APVVLDTMLVEQSAD
-120 HELERLLV
+120 ELERFLV
-128 NKGYIQ
+128 NKGYIH
-134 ANVSHAIDTTRHKK
+134 VDVTTSIDTLRHKK
-148 AVVTYMLHPNTPYL
+148 AVVTYMLHPNTPYR
-162 IRDYRM
+162 IRNY
-168 QLSDAR
+168 QTAISDPVI
-174 LDSIAHLPA
+174 DSIAHIPP
-183 KKRTWLANMF
+183 KKRNWLSNMF
-193 MTPDEDYDSLVKN
+193 KPSNEDYVSLVKE
-206 GNLFDRDVLDRERS
+206 GNPFDRDLLDLERS
-220 RITKL
+220 RVTKL
-225 VRNRGYY
+225 VRREGYY
-232 AFNKDN
+232 AFNKDH
-238 LAYEADSSL
+238 LAYMADSAF
-247 SKNEV
+247 NQNAV
-252 ALEMILKP
+252 DLEMYLKP
-260 YRRLMADGSV
+260 YRRLKEDGSV
-270 AEEPHRPY
+270 KEEAHRPY
-278 YINNVTI
+278 YINKVTVVA
-285 IPDYD
+285 DYD
-290 PLSTEAD
+290 PLKSELE
-297 NRAILVDTL
+297 NSMSLRDTMK
-306 RAGDVSVVYGKKGRF
+306 AGDIYVVYANRRF
-321 IRPSTLAR
+321 IRPSALAR
-329 SVFLSPGALFN
+329 SVYLAPGKQYDESN
-340 EVSVEQTYSSFA
+340 VEQTYSSFA

-360 NIRFREFEENDTMK
+360 NIRFREFEENDSLK
-374 LDCAVLAAPTKLQG
+374 LDCSILAAPTKLQG

-411 HRNLFRRSESFTFK
+411 HRNLFRRSETFSFK
-425 VRGAYEALGSSQS
+425 VRGAYEALGSSKS

-446 FGAESGITF
+446 FGAETGLMF

-461 FVRNSFKRRLKATT
+461 FVSESFKRRMKATT

-499 YIWQDRFNTQA
+499 YIWQDRLNTQS

-525 KIDPA
+525 KIDKA

-546 QFVLGIGYTYSFN
+546 QFVLGIGYTYTFN
-559 NYVPQNRIRNTHSLR
+559 NYVPQNKNRNTHSLR
-574 VSIEMAGN
+574 VSVEMAGN
-582 LLYGVSKMVGA
+582 LLYGFSKVLGA
-593 KKNENGNYSL
+593 HKNDKGSYSL

-622 VLDTKNRVAY
+622 ALDAKNRVAY

-684 DQVGDIRLDLNLEYR
+684 DQVGDIRLDMNLEYR

-704 KFELAAYVDGGN
+704 KFEMAAYVDAGN

-723 ASHPQANFDFLRFYK
+723 ASHPKANFDFSRFYK

-769 QRGSKKW
+769 QRGGKKW
-776 AIKSPNL
+776 AIKNPNF

>member
-1 MYFCRAYLLM
+1 MRIRLLYIA
-11 RMKTVLRYTIQ
+11 VVIAALS
-22 LLGFLCLLSGCS
+22 LLTGCS
-34 STRYVPDN
+34 STKYVPDN
-42 QYLLDKVVIVS
+42 QYLLDKVVITS
-53 DSQSFKENDLKDYL
+53 DDKDFKEADLRDYL

-74 TFGLMKWQLY
+74 AFGLIKWQLY
-84 VYNWS
+84 LYNWS
-89 GRNEKR
+89 GKNDKS
-95 WLSKQLRRIGE
+95 WVNKQLRRMGE
-106 APVIMDTTLILQSE
+106 APVVLDTMLVEQSAD
-120 HELERLLV
+120 ELGRFLV
-128 NKGYIQ
+128 NKGYI
-134 ANVSHAIDTTRHKK
+134 HADVTTRIDTLRHKK
-148 AVVTYMLHPNTPYL
+148 AVVTYMLHPNTPYR
-162 IRDYRM
+162 IRNY
-168 QLSDAR
+168 QTAISDPVI
-174 LDSIAHLPA
+174 DSIAHIPP
-183 KKRTWLANMF
+183 KKRNWLSNMF
-193 MTPDEDYDSLVKN
+193 KPSNEDYVSLVKE
-206 GNLFDRDVLDRERS
+206 GNPFDRDLLDLERS
-220 RITKL
+220 RVTKL
-225 VRNRGYY
+225 VRREGYY
-232 AFNKDN
+232 AFNKDH
-238 LAYEADSSL
+238 LAYMADSAF
-247 SKNEV
+247 NQNAV
-252 ALEMILKP
+252 DLEMYLKP
-260 YRRLMADGSV
+260 YRRLKEDGSV
-270 AEEPHRPY
+270 KEEAHRPY
-278 YINNVTI
+278 YINKVTVVA
-285 IPDYD
+285 DYD
-290 PLSTEAD
+290 PLKSELE
-297 NRAILVDTL
+297 NSMSLRDTMK
-306 RAGDVSVVYGKKGRF
+306 AGDIYVVYANRRF
-321 IRPSTLAR
+321 IRPSALAR
-329 SVFLSPGALFN
+329 SVYLAPGKQYDESN
-340 EVSVEQTYSSFA
+340 VEQTYSSFA

-360 NIRFREFEENDTMK
+360 NIRFREFEENDSLK
-374 LDCAVLAAPTKLQG
+374 LDCSILAAPTKLQG

-411 HRNLFRRSESFTFK
+411 HRNLFRRSETFSFK
-425 VRGAYEALGSSQS
+425 VRGAYEALGSSKS

-446 FGAESGITF
+446 FGAETGLMF

-461 FVRNSFKRRLKATT
+461 FVSESFKRRMKATT

-499 YIWQDRFNTQA
+499 YIWQDRLNTQS

-525 KIDPA
+525 KIDKA

-546 QFVLGIGYTYSFN
+546 QFVLGIGYTYTFN
-559 NYVPQNRIRNTHSLR
+559 NYVPQNKNRNTHSLR
-574 VSIEMAGN
+574 VSVEMAGN
-582 LLYGVSKMVGA
+582 LLYGFSKVLGA
-593 KKNENGNYSL
+593 HKNDKGSYSL

-622 VLDTKNRVAY
+622 ALDAKNRVAY

-684 DQVGDIRLDLNLEYR
+684 DQVGDIRLDMNLEYR

-704 KFELAAYVDGGN
+704 KFEMAAYVDAGN

-723 ASHPQANFDFLRFYK
+723 ASHPKANFDFSRFYK

-769 QRGSKKW
+769 QRGGKKW
-776 AIKSPNL
+776 AIKNPNF

>member
-1 MYFCRAYLLM
+1 MRIRLLYIA
-11 RMKTVLRYTIQ
+11 VVIAALS
-22 LLGFLCLLSGCS
+22 LLTGCS
-34 STRYVPDN
+34 STKYVPDN
-42 QYLLDKVVIVS
+42 QYLLDKVVITS
-53 DSQSFKENDLKDYL
+53 DDKDFKEADLRDYL

-74 TFGLMKWQLY
+74 AFGLIKWQLY
-84 VYNWS
+84 LYNWS
-89 GRNEKR
+89 GKNDKS
-95 WLSKQLRRIGE
+95 WVNKQLRRMGE
-106 APVIMDTTLILQSE
+106 APVVLDTMLVEQSAD
-120 HELERLLV
+120 ELERFLV
-128 NKGYIQ
+128 NKGYI
-134 ANVSHAIDTTRHKK
+134 HADVTTRIDTLRHKK
-148 AVVTYMLHPNTPYL
+148 AVVTYMLHPNTPYR
-162 IRDYRM
+162 IRNY
-168 QLSDAR
+168 QTAISDPVI
-174 LDSIAHLPA
+174 DSIAHIPP
-183 KKRTWLANMF
+183 KKRNWLSNMF
-193 MTPDEDYDSLVKN
+193 KPSNEDYVSLVKE
-206 GNLFDRDVLDRERS
+206 GNPFDRDLLDLERS
-220 RITKL
+220 RVTKL
-225 VRNRGYY
+225 VRREGYY
-232 AFNKDN
+232 AFNKDH
-238 LAYEADSSL
+238 LAYMADSAF
-247 SKNEV
+247 NQNAV
-252 ALEMILKP
+252 DLEMYLKP
-260 YRRLMADGSV
+260 YRRLKEDGSV
-270 AEEPHRPY
+270 KEEAHRPY
-278 YINNVTI
+278 YINKVTVVA
-285 IPDYD
+285 DYD
-290 PLSTEAD
+290 PLKSELE
-297 NRAILVDTL
+297 NSMSLRDTMK
-306 RAGDVSVVYGKKGRF
+306 AGDIYVVYANRRF
-321 IRPSTLAR
+321 IRPSALAR
-329 SVFLSPGALFN
+329 SVYLAPGKQYDESN
-340 EVSVEQTYSSFA
+340 VEQTYSSFA

-360 NIRFREFEENDTMK
+360 NIRFREFEENDSLK
-374 LDCAVLAAPTKLQG
+374 LDCSILAAPTKLQG

-411 HRNLFRRSESFTFK
+411 HRNLFRRSETFSFK
-425 VRGAYEALGSSQS
+425 VRGAYEALGSSKS

-446 FGAESGITF
+446 FGAETGLMF

-461 FVRNSFKRRLKATT
+461 FVSESFKRRMKATT

-499 YIWQDRFNTQA
+499 YIWQDRLNTQS

-525 KIDPA
+525 KIDKA

-546 QFVLGIGYTYSFN
+546 QFVLGIGYTYTFN
-559 NYVPQNRIRNTHSLR
+559 NYVPQNKNRNTHSLR
-574 VSIEMAGN
+574 VSVEMAGN
-582 LLYGVSKMVGA
+582 LLYGFSKVLGA
-593 KKNENGNYSL
+593 HKNDKGSYSL

-622 VLDTKNRVAY
+622 ALDAKNRVAY

-664 WSVRSLGP
+664 WSVRSLGS

-684 DQVGDIRLDLNLEYR
+684 DQVGDIRLDMNLEYR

-704 KFELAAYVDGGN
+704 KFEMAAYVDAGN

-723 ASHPQANFDFLRFYK
+723 ASHPKANFDFSRFYK

-769 QRGSKKW
+769 QRGGKKW
-776 AIKSPNL
+776 AIKNPNF

>member
-1 MYFCRAYLLM
+1 MRIRLLYIA
-11 RMKTVLRYTIQ
+11 VVIAALS
-22 LLGFLCLLSGCS
+22 LLTGCS
-34 STRYVPDN
+34 STKYVPDN
-42 QYLLDKVVIVS
+42 QYLLDKVVITS
-53 DSQSFKENDLKDYL
+53 DDKDFKEADLRDYL

-74 TFGLMKWQLY
+74 AFGLIKWQLY
-84 VYNWS
+84 LYNWS
-89 GRNEKR
+89 GKNDKS
-95 WLSKQLRRIGE
+95 WMNKQLRRMGE
-106 APVIMDTTLILQSE
+106 APVVLDTMLVEQSAD
-120 HELERLLV
+120 ELERFLV
-128 NKGYIQ
+128 NKGYI
-134 ANVSHAIDTTRHKK
+134 HADVTTRIDTLRHKK
-148 AVVTYMLHPNTPYL
+148 AVVTYMLHPNTPYR
-162 IRDYRM
+162 IRNY
-168 QLSDAR
+168 QTAISDPVI
-174 LDSIAHLPA
+174 DSIAHIPP
-183 KKRTWLANMF
+183 KKRNWLSNMF
-193 MTPDEDYDSLVKN
+193 KPSNEDYVSLVKE
-206 GNLFDRDVLDRERS
+206 GNPFDRDLLDLERS
-220 RITKL
+220 RVTKL
-225 VRNRGYY
+225 VRREGYY
-232 AFNKDN
+232 AFNKDH
-238 LAYEADSSL
+238 LAYMADSAF
-247 SKNEV
+247 NQNAV
-252 ALEMILKP
+252 DLEMYLKP
-260 YRRLMADGSV
+260 YRRLKEDGSV
-270 AEEPHRPY
+270 KEEAHRPY
-278 YINNVTI
+278 YINKVTVVA
-285 IPDYD
+285 DYD
-290 PLSTEAD
+290 PLKSDLE
-297 NRAILVDTL
+297 NSMSLRDTMK
-306 RAGDVSVVYGKKGRF
+306 AGDIYVVYANRRF
-321 IRPSTLAR
+321 IRPSALAR
-329 SVFLSPGALFN
+329 SVYLAPGKQYDESN
-340 EVSVEQTYSSFA
+340 VEQTYSSFA

-360 NIRFREFEENDTMK
+360 NIRFREFEENDSLK
-374 LDCAVLAAPTKLQG
+374 LDCSILAAPTKLQG

-411 HRNLFRRSESFTFK
+411 HRNLFRRSETFSFK
-425 VRGAYEALGSSQS
+425 VRGAYEALGSSKS

-446 FGAESGITF
+446 FGAETGLMF

-461 FVRNSFKRRLKATT
+461 FVSESFKRRMKATT

-499 YIWQDRFNTQA
+499 YIWQDRLNTQS

-525 KIDPA
+525 KIDKA

-546 QFVLGIGYTYSFN
+546 QFVLGIGYTYTFN
-559 NYVPQNRIRNTHSLR
+559 NYVPQNKNRNTHSLR
-574 VSIEMAGN
+574 VSVEMAGN
-582 LLYGVSKMVGA
+582 LLYGFSKVLGA
-593 KKNENGNYSL
+593 HKNDKGSYSL

-622 VLDTKNRVAY
+622 ALDAKNRVAY

-684 DQVGDIRLDLNLEYR
+684 DQVGDIRLDMNLEYR

-704 KFELAAYVDGGN
+704 KFEMAAYVDAGN

-723 ASHPQANFDFLRFYK
+723 ASHPKANFDFSRFYK

-769 QRGSKKW
+769 QRGGKKW
-776 AIKSPNL
+776 AIKNPNF

>member
-1 MYFCRAYLLM
+1 MRIRLLYIA
-11 RMKTVLRYTIQ
+11 VVIAALS
-22 LLGFLCLLSGCS
+22 LLTGCS
-34 STRYVPDN
+34 STKYVPDN
-42 QYLLDKVVIVS
+42 QYLLDKVVITS
-53 DSQSFKENDLKDYL
+53 DDKDFKEADLRDYL

-74 TFGLMKWQLY
+74 AFGLIKWQLY
-84 VYNWS
+84 LYNWS
-89 GRNEKR
+89 GKNDKS
-95 WLSKQLRRIGE
+95 WVNKQLRRMGE
-106 APVIMDTTLILQSE
+106 APVVLDTMLVEQSAD
-120 HELERLLV
+120 ELERFLV
-128 NKGYIQ
+128 NKGYI
-134 ANVSHAIDTTRHKK
+134 HADVTTRIDTLRHKK
-148 AVVTYMLHPNTPYL
+148 AVVTYMLHPNTPYR
-162 IRDYRM
+162 IRNY
-168 QLSDAR
+168 QTAISDPVI
-174 LDSIAHLPA
+174 DSIAHIPP
-183 KKRTWLANMF
+183 KKRNWLSNMF
-193 MTPDEDYDSLVKN
+193 KPSNEDYVSLAKE
-206 GNLFDRDVLDRERS
+206 GNPFDRDLLDLERS
-220 RITKL
+220 RVTKL
-225 VRNRGYY
+225 VRREGYY
-232 AFNKDN
+232 AFNKDH
-238 LAYEADSSL
+238 LAYMADSAF
-247 SKNEV
+247 NQNAV
-252 ALEMILKP
+252 DLEMYLKP
-260 YRRLMADGSV
+260 YRRLKEDGSV
-270 AEEPHRPY
+270 KEEAHRPY
-278 YINNVTI
+278 YINKVTVVA
-285 IPDYD
+285 DYD
-290 PLSTEAD
+290 PLKSELE
-297 NRAILVDTL
+297 NSMSLRDTMK
-306 RAGDVSVVYGKKGRF
+306 AGDIYVVYANRRF
-321 IRPSTLAR
+321 IRPSALAR
-329 SVFLSPGALFN
+329 SVYLAPGKQYDESN
-340 EVSVEQTYSSFA
+340 VEQTYSSFA

-360 NIRFREFEENDTMK
+360 NIRFREFEENDSLK
-374 LDCAVLAAPTKLQG
+374 LDCSILAAPTKLQG

-411 HRNLFRRSESFTFK
+411 HRNLFRRSETFSFK
-425 VRGAYEALGSSQS
+425 VRGAYEALGSSKS

-446 FGAESGITF
+446 FGAETGLMF

-461 FVRNSFKRRLKATT
+461 FVSESFKRRMKATT

-499 YIWQDRFNTQA
+499 YIWQDRLNTQS

-525 KIDPA
+525 KIDKA

-546 QFVLGIGYTYSFN
+546 QFVLGIGYTYTFN
-559 NYVPQNRIRNTHSLR
+559 NYVPQNKNRNTHSLR
-574 VSIEMAGN
+574 VSVEMAGN
-582 LLYGVSKMVGA
+582 LLYGFSKVLGA
-593 KKNENGNYSL
+593 HKNDKGSYSL

-622 VLDTKNRVAY
+622 ALDAKNRVAY

-684 DQVGDIRLDLNLEYR
+684 DQVGDIRLDMNLEYR

-704 KFELAAYVDGGN
+704 KFEMAAYVDAGN

-723 ASHPQANFDFLRFYK
+723 ASHPKANFDFSRFYK

-769 QRGSKKW
+769 QRGGKKW
-776 AIKSPNL
+776 AIKNPNF

>member
-1 MYFCRAYLLM
+1 MRIRLLYI
-11 RMKTVLRYTIQ
+11 VVVIAALS
-22 LLGFLCLLSGCS
+22 LLTGCS
-34 STRYVPDN
+34 STKYVPDN
-42 QYLLDKVVIVS
+42 QYLLDKVVITS
-53 DSQSFKENDLKDYL
+53 DDKDFKEADLRDYL

-74 TFGLMKWQLY
+74 AFGLIKWQLY
-84 VYNWS
+84 LYNWS
-89 GRNEKR
+89 GKNDKS
-95 WLSKQLRRIGE
+95 WVNKQLRRMGE
-106 APVIMDTTLILQSE
+106 APVVLDTMLVEQSAD
-120 HELERLLV
+120 ELERFLV
-128 NKGYIQ
+128 NKGYI
-134 ANVSHAIDTTRHKK
+134 HADVTTRIDTLRHKK
-148 AVVTYMLHPNTPYL
+148 AVVTYMLHPNTPYR
-162 IRDYRM
+162 IRNY
-168 QLSDAR
+168 QTAISDPVI
-174 LDSIAHLPA
+174 DSIAHIPP
-183 KKRTWLANMF
+183 KKRNWLSNMF
-193 MTPDEDYDSLVKN
+193 KPSNEDYVSLVKESN
-206 GNLFDRDVLDRERS
+206 PFDRDLLDLERS
-220 RITKL
+220 RVTKL
-225 VRNRGYY
+225 VRREGYY
-232 AFNKDN
+232 AFNKDH
-238 LAYEADSSL
+238 LAYMADSAF
-247 SKNEV
+247 NQNAV
-252 ALEMILKP
+252 DLEMYLKP
-260 YRRLMADGSV
+260 YRRLKEDGSV
-270 AEEPHRPY
+270 KEEAHRPY
-278 YINNVTI
+278 YINKVTVVA
-285 IPDYD
+285 DYD
-290 PLSTEAD
+290 PLKSELE
-297 NRAILVDTL
+297 NSMSLRDTMK
-306 RAGDVSVVYGKKGRF
+306 AGDIYVVYANRRF
-321 IRPSTLAR
+321 IRPSALAR
-329 SVFLSPGALFN
+329 SVYLAPGKQYDESN
-340 EVSVEQTYSSFA
+340 VEQTYSSFA

-360 NIRFREFEENDTMK
+360 NIRFREFEENDSLK
-374 LDCAVLAAPTKLQG
+374 LDCSILAAPTKLQG

-411 HRNLFRRSESFTFK
+411 HRNLFRRSETFSFK
-425 VRGAYEALGSSQS
+425 VRGAYEALGSSKS

-446 FGAESGITF
+446 FGAETGLMF

-461 FVRNSFKRRLKATT
+461 FVSESFKRRMKATT

-499 YIWQDRFNTQA
+499 YIWQDRLNTQS

-525 KIDPA
+525 KIDKA

-546 QFVLGIGYTYSFN
+546 QFVLGIGYTYTFN
-559 NYVPQNRIRNTHSLR
+559 NYVPQNKNRNTHSLR
-574 VSIEMAGN
+574 VSVEMAGN
-582 LLYGVSKMVGA
+582 LLYGFSKVLGA
-593 KKNENGNYSL
+593 HKNDKGSYSL

-622 VLDTKNRVAY
+622 ALDAKNRVAY

-684 DQVGDIRLDLNLEYR
+684 DQVGDIRLDMNLEYR

-704 KFELAAYVDGGN
+704 KFEMAAYVDAGN

-723 ASHPQANFDFLRFYK
+723 ASHPKANFDFSRFYK

-769 QRGSKKW
+769 QRGGKKW
-776 AIKSPNL
+776 AIKNPNF

>member
-1 MYFCRAYLLM
+1 MRIRLLYIA
-11 RMKTVLRYTIQ
+11 VVIAALS
-22 LLGFLCLLSGCS
+22 LLTGCS
-34 STRYVPDN
+34 STKYVPDN
-42 QYLLDKVVIVS
+42 QYLLDKVVITS
-53 DSQSFKENDLKDYL
+53 DDKDFKEADLRDYL

-74 TFGLMKWQLY
+74 AFGLIKWQLY
-84 VYNWS
+84 LYNWS
-89 GRNEKR
+89 GKNDKS
-95 WLSKQLRRIGE
+95 WVNKQLRRMGE
-106 APVIMDTTLILQSE
+106 APVVLDTMLVEQSAD
-120 HELERLLV
+120 ELERFLV
-128 NKGYIQ
+128 NKGYI
-134 ANVSHAIDTTRHKK
+134 HADVTTRIDTLRHKK
-148 AVVTYMLHPNTPYL
+148 AVVTYMLHPNTPYR
-162 IRDYRM
+162 IRNY
-168 QLSDAR
+168 QTAISDPVI
-174 LDSIAHLPA
+174 DSIAHIPP
-183 KKRTWLANMF
+183 KKRNWLSNMF
-193 MTPDEDYDSLVKN
+193 KPSNEDYVSLVKE
-206 GNLFDRDVLDRERS
+206 GNPFDRDLLDLERS
-220 RITKL
+220 RVTKL
-225 VRNRGYY
+225 VRREGYY
-232 AFNKDN
+232 AFNKDH
-238 LAYEADSSL
+238 LAYMADSAF
-247 SKNEV
+247 NQNTV
-252 ALEMILKP
+252 DLEMYLKP
-260 YRRLMADGSV
+260 YRRLKEDGSV
-270 AEEPHRPY
+270 KEEAHRPY
-278 YINNVTI
+278 YINKVTVVA
-285 IPDYD
+285 DYD
-290 PLSTEAD
+290 PLKSELE
-297 NRAILVDTL
+297 NSMSLRDTMK
-306 RAGDVSVVYGKKGRF
+306 AGDIYVVYANRRF
-321 IRPSTLAR
+321 IRPSALAR
-329 SVFLSPGALFN
+329 SVYLAPGKQYDESN
-340 EVSVEQTYSSFA
+340 VEQTYSSFA

-360 NIRFREFEENDTMK
+360 NIRFRELEENDSLK
-374 LDCAVLAAPTKLQG
+374 LDCSILAAPTKLQG

-411 HRNLFRRSESFTFK
+411 HRNLFRRSETFSFK
-425 VRGAYEALGSSQS
+425 VRGAYEALGSSKS

-446 FGAESGITF
+446 FGAETGLMF

-461 FVRNSFKRRLKATT
+461 FVSESFKRRMKATT

-499 YIWQDRFNTQA
+499 YIWQDRLNTQS

-525 KIDPA
+525 KIDKA

-546 QFVLGIGYTYSFN
+546 QFVLGIGYTYTFN
-559 NYVPQNRIRNTHSLR
+559 NYVPQNKNRNTHSLR
-574 VSIEMAGN
+574 VSVEMAGN
-582 LLYGVSKMVGA
+582 LLYGFSKVLGA
-593 KKNENGNYSL
+593 HKNDKGSYSL

-622 VLDTKNRVAY
+622 ALDAKNRVAY

-684 DQVGDIRLDLNLEYR
+684 DQVGDIRLDMNLEYR

-704 KFELAAYVDGGN
+704 KFEMAAYVDAGN

-723 ASHPQANFDFLRFYK
+723 ASHPKANFDFSRFYK

-769 QRGSKKW
+769 QRGGKKW
-776 AIKSPNL
+776 AIKNPNF

>member
-1 MYFCRAYLLM
+1 MRIRLLYIA
-11 RMKTVLRYTIQ
+11 VVIAALS
-22 LLGFLCLLSGCS
+22 LLTGCS
-34 STRYVPDN
+34 STKYVPDN
-42 QYLLDKVVIVS
+42 QYLLDKVVITS
-53 DSQSFKENDLKDYL
+53 DDKDFKEADLRDYL

-74 TFGLMKWQLY
+74 AFGLIKWQLY
-84 VYNWS
+84 LYNWS
-89 GRNEKR
+89 GKNDKS
-95 WLSKQLRRIGE
+95 WVNKQLRRMGE
-106 APVIMDTTLILQSE
+106 APVVLDTMLVEQSAD
-120 HELERLLV
+120 ELERFLV
-128 NKGYIQ
+128 NKGYI
-134 ANVSHAIDTTRHKK
+134 HADVTTRIDTLRHKK
-148 AVVTYMLHPNTPYL
+148 AVVTYMLHPNTPYR
-162 IRDYRM
+162 IRNY
-168 QLSDAR
+168 QTAISDPVI
-174 LDSIAHLPA
+174 DSIAHIPP
-183 KKRTWLANMF
+183 KKRNWLSNMF
-193 MTPDEDYDSLVKN
+193 KPSNEDYVSLVKE
-206 GNLFDRDVLDRERS
+206 GNPFDRDLLDLERS
-220 RITKL
+220 RVTKL
-225 VRNRGYY
+225 VRREGYY
-232 AFNKDN
+232 AFNKDH
-238 LAYEADSSL
+238 LAYMADSAF
-247 SKNEV
+247 NQNAV
-252 ALEMILKP
+252 DLEMYLKP
-260 YRRLMADGSV
+260 YRRLKEDGSV
-270 AEEPHRPY
+270 KEEAHRPY
-278 YINNVTI
+278 YINKVTVVA
-285 IPDYD
+285 DYD
-290 PLSTEAD
+290 PLKSELE
-297 NRAILVDTL
+297 NSVSLRDTMK
-306 RAGDVSVVYGKKGRF
+306 AGDIYVVYANRRF
-321 IRPSTLAR
+321 IRPSALAR
-329 SVFLSPGALFN
+329 SVYLAPGKQYDESN
-340 EVSVEQTYSSFA
+340 VEQTYSSFA

-360 NIRFREFEENDTMK
+360 NIRFREFEENDSLK
-374 LDCAVLAAPTKLQG
+374 LDCSILAAPTKLQG

-411 HRNLFRRSESFTFK
+411 HRNLFRRSETFSFK
-425 VRGAYEALGSSQS
+425 VRGAYEALGSSKS

-446 FGAESGITF
+446 FGAETGLMF

-461 FVRNSFKRRLKATT
+461 FVSESFKRRMKATT

-499 YIWQDRFNTQA
+499 YIWQDRLNTQS

-525 KIDPA
+525 KIDKA

-546 QFVLGIGYTYSFN
+546 QFVLGIGYTYTFN
-559 NYVPQNRIRNTHSLR
+559 NYVPQNKNRNTHSLR
-574 VSIEMAGN
+574 VSVEMAGN
-582 LLYGVSKMVGA
+582 LLYGFSKVLGA
-593 KKNENGNYSL
+593 HKNDKGSYSL

-622 VLDTKNRVAY
+622 ALDAKNRVAY

-684 DQVGDIRLDLNLEYR
+684 DQVGDIRLDMNLEYR

-704 KFELAAYVDGGN
+704 KFEMAAYVDAGN

-723 ASHPQANFDFLRFYK
+723 ASHPKANFDFSRFYK

-769 QRGSKKW
+769 QRGGKKW
-776 AIKSPNL
+776 AIKNPNF

>member
-1 MYFCRAYLLM
+1 MRIRLLYIA
-11 RMKTVLRYTIQ
+11 VVIAALS
-22 LLGFLCLLSGCS
+22 LLTGCS
-34 STRYVPDN
+34 STKYVPDN
-42 QYLLDKVVIVS
+42 QYLLDKVVITS
-53 DSQSFKENDLKDYL
+53 DDKDFKEADLRDYL

-74 TFGLMKWQLY
+74 AFGLIKWQLY
-84 VYNWS
+84 LYNWS
-89 GRNEKR
+89 GKNDKS
-95 WLSKQLRRIGE
+95 WVNKQLRRMGE
-106 APVIMDTTLILQSE
+106 APVVLDTMLVEQSAD
-120 HELERLLV
+120 ELERFLV
-128 NKGYIQ
+128 NKGYI
-134 ANVSHAIDTTRHKK
+134 HADVTTRIDTLRHKK
-148 AVVTYMLHPNTPYL
+148 AVVTYMLHPNTPYR
-162 IRDYRM
+162 IRNY
-168 QLSDAR
+168 QTAISDPVI
-174 LDSIAHLPA
+174 DSIAHIPP
-183 KKRTWLANMF
+183 KKRNWLSNMF
-193 MTPDEDYDSLVKN
+193 KPSNEDYVSLVKE
-206 GNLFDRDVLDRERS
+206 GNPFDRDLLDLERS
-220 RITKL
+220 RVTKL
-225 VRNRGYY
+225 VRREGYY
-232 AFNKDN
+232 AFNKDH
-238 LAYEADSSL
+238 LAYMADSAF
-247 SKNEV
+247 NQNAV
-252 ALEMILKP
+252 DLEMYLKP
-260 YRRLMADGSV
+260 YRRLKEDGSV
-270 AEEPHRPY
+270 KEEAHRPY
-278 YINNVTI
+278 YINKVTVVA
-285 IPDYD
+285 DYD
-290 PLSTEAD
+290 PLKSELE
-297 NRAILVDTL
+297 NSMSLRDTMK
-306 RAGDVSVVYGKKGRF
+306 AGDIYVVYANRRF
-321 IRPSTLAR
+321 IRPSALAR
-329 SVFLSPGALFN
+329 SVYLAPGKQYDESN
-340 EVSVEQTYSSFA
+340 VEQTYSSFA

-360 NIRFREFEENDTMK
+360 NIRFREFEENDSLK
-374 LDCAVLAAPTKLQG
+374 LDCSILAAPTKLQG

-411 HRNLFRRSESFTFK
+411 HRNLFRRSETFSFK
-425 VRGAYEALGSSQS
+425 VRGAYEALGSSKS

-446 FGAESGITF
+446 FGAETGLMF

-461 FVRNSFKRRLKATT
+461 FVSESFKRRMKATT

-499 YIWQDRFNTQA
+499 YIWQDRLNTQS

-525 KIDPA
+525 KIDKA

-546 QFVLGIGYTYSFN
+546 QFVLGIGYTYTFN
-559 NYVPQNRIRNTHSLR
+559 NYVPQNKNRNTHSLR
-574 VSIEMAGN
+574 VSVEMAGN
-582 LLYGVSKMVGA
+582 LLYGFSKVLGA
-593 KKNENGNYSL
+593 HKNDKGSYSL

-609 QFTKVDVDFSKNI
+609 QFTKVDMDFSKNI
-622 VLDTKNRVAY
+622 ALDAKNRVAY

-684 DQVGDIRLDLNLEYR
+684 DQVGDIRLDMNLEYR

-704 KFELAAYVDGGN
+704 KFEMAAYVDAGN

-723 ASHPQANFDFLRFYK
+723 ASHPKANFDFSRFYK

-769 QRGSKKW
+769 QRGGKKW
-776 AIKSPNL
+776 AIKNPNF

>member
-1 MYFCRAYLLM
+1 MRIRLLYIA
-11 RMKTVLRYTIQ
+11 VVIAALS
-22 LLGFLCLLSGCS
+22 LLTGCS
-34 STRYVPDN
+34 STKYVPDN
-42 QYLLDKVVIVS
+42 QYLLDKVVITS
-53 DSQSFKENDLKDYL
+53 DDKDFKEADLRDYL

-74 TFGLMKWQLY
+74 AFGLIKWQLY
-84 VYNWS
+84 LYNWS
-89 GRNEKR
+89 GKNDKS
-95 WLSKQLRRIGE
+95 WVNKQLRRMGE
-106 APVIMDTTLILQSE
+106 APVVLDTMLVEQSAD
-120 HELERLLV
+120 ELERFLV
-128 NKGYIQ
+128 NKGYI
-134 ANVSHAIDTTRHKK
+134 HADVTTRIDTLRHKK
-148 AVVTYMLHPNTPYL
+148 AVVTYMLHPNTPYR
-162 IRDYRM
+162 IRNY
-168 QLSDAR
+168 QTAISDPVI
-174 LDSIAHLPA
+174 DSIAHIPP
-183 KKRTWLANMF
+183 KKRNWLSNMF
-193 MTPDEDYDSLVKN
+193 KPSNEDYVSLVKE
-206 GNLFDRDVLDRERS
+206 GNPFDRDLLDLERS
-220 RITKL
+220 RVTKL
-225 VRNRGYY
+225 VRREGYY
-232 AFNKDN
+232 AFNKDH
-238 LAYEADSSL
+238 LAYMADSAF
-247 SKNEV
+247 NQNAV
-252 ALEMILKP
+252 DLEMYLKP
-260 YRRLMADGSV
+260 YRRLKEDESV
-270 AEEPHRPY
+270 KEEAHRPY
-278 YINNVTI
+278 YINKVTVVA
-285 IPDYD
+285 DYD
-290 PLSTEAD
+290 PLKSDLE
-297 NRAILVDTL
+297 NSMSLRDTMK
-306 RAGDVSVVYGKKGRF
+306 AGDIYVVYANRRF
-321 IRPSTLAR
+321 IRPSALAR
-329 SVFLSPGALFN
+329 SVYLAPGKQYDESN
-340 EVSVEQTYSSFA
+340 VEQTYSSFA

-360 NIRFREFEENDTMK
+360 NIRFREFEENDSLK
-374 LDCAVLAAPTKLQG
+374 LDCSILAAPTKLQG

-411 HRNLFRRSESFTFK
+411 HRNLFRRSETFSFK
-425 VRGAYEALGSSQS
+425 VRGAYEALGSSKS

-446 FGAESGITF
+446 FGAETGLMF

-461 FVRNSFKRRLKATT
+461 FVSESFKRRMKATT

-499 YIWQDRFNTQA
+499 YIWQDRLNTQS

-525 KIDPA
+525 KIDKA

-546 QFVLGIGYTYSFN
+546 QFVLGIGYTYTFN
-559 NYVPQNRIRNTHSLR
+559 NYVPQNKNRNTHSLR
-574 VSIEMAGN
+574 VSVEMAGN
-582 LLYGVSKMVGA
+582 LLYGFSKVLGA
-593 KKNENGNYSL
+593 HKNDKGSYSL

-622 VLDTKNRVAY
+622 ALDAKNRVAY

-684 DQVGDIRLDLNLEYR
+684 DQVGDIRLDMNLEYR

-704 KFELAAYVDGGN
+704 KFEMAAYVDAGN

-723 ASHPQANFDFLRFYK
+723 ASHPKANFDFSRFYK

-769 QRGSKKW
+769 QRGGKKW
-776 AIKSPNL
+776 AIKNPNF

>member
-1 MYFCRAYLLM
+1 MRIRLLYIA
-11 RMKTVLRYTIQ
+11 VVIAALS
-22 LLGFLCLLSGCS
+22 LLTGCS
-34 STRYVPDN
+34 STKYVPDN
-42 QYLLDKVVIVS
+42 QYLLDKVVITS
-53 DSQSFKENDLKDYL
+53 DDKDFKEADLRDYL

-74 TFGLMKWQLY
+74 AFGLIKWQLY
-84 VYNWS
+84 LYNWS
-89 GRNEKR
+89 GKNDKS
-95 WLSKQLRRIGE
+95 WVNKQLRRMGE
-106 APVIMDTTLILQSE
+106 APVVLDTMLVEQSAD
-120 HELERLLV
+120 ELERFLV
-128 NKGYIQ
+128 NKGYI
-134 ANVSHAIDTTRHKK
+134 HADVMTRIDTLRHKK
-148 AVVTYMLHPNTPYL
+148 AVVTYMLHPNTPYR
-162 IRDYRM
+162 IRNY
-168 QLSDAR
+168 QTAISDPVI
-174 LDSIAHLPA
+174 DSIAHIPP
-183 KKRTWLANMF
+183 KKRNWLSNMF
-193 MTPDEDYDSLVKN
+193 KPSNEDYVSLVKE
-206 GNLFDRDVLDRERS
+206 GNPFDRDLLDLERS
-220 RITKL
+220 RVTKL
-225 VRNRGYY
+225 VRREGYY
-232 AFNKDN
+232 AFNKDH
-238 LAYEADSSL
+238 LAYMADSAF
-247 SKNEV
+247 NQNAV
-252 ALEMILKP
+252 DLEMYLKP
-260 YRRLMADGSV
+260 YRRLKEDGSV
-270 AEEPHRPY
+270 KEEAHRPY
-278 YINNVTI
+278 YINKVTVVA
-285 IPDYD
+285 DYD
-290 PLSTEAD
+290 PLKSELE
-297 NRAILVDTL
+297 NSMSLRDTMK
-306 RAGDVSVVYGKKGRF
+306 AGDIYVVYANRRF
-321 IRPSTLAR
+321 IRPSALAR
-329 SVFLSPGALFN
+329 SVYLAPGKQYDESN
-340 EVSVEQTYSSFA
+340 VEQTYSSFA

-360 NIRFREFEENDTMK
+360 NIRFRELEENDSLK
-374 LDCAVLAAPTKLQG
+374 LDCSILAAPTKLQG

-411 HRNLFRRSESFTFK
+411 HRNLFRRSETFSFK
-425 VRGAYEALGSSQS
+425 VRGAYEALGSSKS

-446 FGAESGITF
+446 FGAETGLMF

-461 FVRNSFKRRLKATT
+461 FVSESFKRRMKATT

-499 YIWQDRFNTQA
+499 YIWQDRLNTQS

-525 KIDPA
+525 KIDKA

-546 QFVLGIGYTYSFN
+546 QFVLGIGYTYTFN
-559 NYVPQNRIRNTHSLR
+559 NYVPQNKNRNTHSLR
-574 VSIEMAGN
+574 VSVEMAGN
-582 LLYGVSKMVGA
+582 LLYGFSKVLGA
-593 KKNENGNYSL
+593 HKNDKGSYSL

-622 VLDTKNRVAY
+622 ALDAKNRVAY

-684 DQVGDIRLDLNLEYR
+684 DQVGDIRLDMNLEYR

-704 KFELAAYVDGGN
+704 KFEMAAYVDAGN

-723 ASHPQANFDFLRFYK
+723 ASYPKANFDFSRFYK

-769 QRGSKKW
+769 QRGGKKW
-776 AIKSPNL
+776 AIKNPNF

>member
-1 MYFCRAYLLM
+1 MRIRLLYIA
-11 RMKTVLRYTIQ
+11 VVIAALS
-22 LLGFLCLLSGCS
+22 LLTGCS
-34 STRYVPDN
+34 STKYVPDN
-42 QYLLDKVVIVS
+42 QYLLDKVVITS
-53 DSQSFKENDLKDYL
+53 DDKDFKEADLRDYL

-74 TFGLMKWQLY
+74 AFGLIKWQLY
-84 VYNWS
+84 LYNWS
-89 GRNEKR
+89 GKNDKS
-95 WLSKQLRRIGE
+95 WVNKQLRRMGE
-106 APVIMDTTLILQSE
+106 APVVLDTMLVEQSAD
-120 HELERLLV
+120 ELERFLV
-128 NKGYIQ
+128 NKGYI
-134 ANVSHAIDTTRHKK
+134 HADVTTRIDTLRHKK
-148 AVVTYMLHPNTPYL
+148 AVVTYMLHPNTPYR
-162 IRDYRM
+162 IRNY
-168 QLSDAR
+168 QTAISDPVI
-174 LDSIAHLPA
+174 DSIAHIPP
-183 KKRTWLANMF
+183 KKRNWLSNMF
-193 MTPDEDYDSLVKN
+193 KPSNEDYVSLVKE
-206 GNLFDRDVLDRERS
+206 GNPFDRDLLDLERS
-220 RITKL
+220 RVTKL
-225 VRNRGYY
+225 VRREGYY
-232 AFNKDN
+232 AFNKDH
-238 LAYEADSSL
+238 LAYMADSAF
-247 SKNEV
+247 NQNAV
-252 ALEMILKP
+252 DLEMYLKP
-260 YRRLMADGSV
+260 YRRLKEDGSV
-270 AEEPHRPY
+270 KEEAHRPY
-278 YINNVTI
+278 YINKVTVVA
-285 IPDYD
+285 DYD
-290 PLSTEAD
+290 PLKSELE
-297 NRAILVDTL
+297 NSMSLRDTMK
-306 RAGDVSVVYGKKGRF
+306 AGDIYVVYANRRF
-321 IRPSTLAR
+321 IRPSALAR
-329 SVFLSPGALFN
+329 SVYLAPGKQYDESN
-340 EVSVEQTYSSFA
+340 VEQTYSSFA

-360 NIRFREFEENDTMK
+360 NIRFREFEENDSLK
-374 LDCAVLAAPTKLQG
+374 LDCSILAAPTKLQG

-411 HRNLFRRSESFTFK
+411 HRNLFRRSETFSFK
-425 VRGAYEALGSSQS
+425 VRGAYEALGSSKS

-446 FGAESGITF
+446 FGAETGLMF

-461 FVRNSFKRRLKATT
+461 FVSESFKRRMKATT

-499 YIWQDRFNTQA
+499 YIWQDRLNTQS
-510 RHVFKLVDIDYVHLP
+510 RYVFKLVDIDYVHLP
-525 KIDPA
+525 KIDKA

-546 QFVLGIGYTYSFN
+546 QFVLGIGYTYTFN
-559 NYVPQNRIRNTHSLR
+559 NYVPQNKNRNTHSLR
-574 VSIEMAGN
+574 VSVEMAGN
-582 LLYGVSKMVGA
+582 LLYGFSKVLGA
-593 KKNENGNYSL
+593 HKNDKGSYSL

-622 VLDTKNRVAY
+622 ALDAKNRVAY

-684 DQVGDIRLDLNLEYR
+684 DQVGDIRLDMNLEYR

-704 KFELAAYVDGGN
+704 KFEMAAYVDAGN

-723 ASHPQANFDFLRFYK
+723 ASHPKANFDFSRFYK

-769 QRGSKKW
+769 QRGGKKW
-776 AIKSPNL
+776 AIKNPNF

>member
-1 MYFCRAYLLM
+1 MRIRLLYIA
-11 RMKTVLRYTIQ
+11 VVIAALS
-22 LLGFLCLLSGCS
+22 LLTGCS
-34 STRYVPDN
+34 STKYVPDN
-42 QYLLDKVVIVS
+42 QYLLDKVVITS
-53 DSQSFKENDLKDYL
+53 DDKDFKEADLRDYL

-74 TFGLMKWQLY
+74 AFGLIKWQLY
-84 VYNWS
+84 LYNWS
-89 GRNEKR
+89 GKNDKS
-95 WLSKQLRRIGE
+95 WVNKQLRRMGE
-106 APVIMDTTLILQSE
+106 APVVLDTMLVEQSAD
-120 HELERLLV
+120 ELERFLV
-128 NKGYIQ
+128 NKGYI
-134 ANVSHAIDTTRHKK
+134 HADVTTRIDTLRHKK
-148 AVVTYMLHPNTPYL
+148 AVVTYMLHPNTPYR
-162 IRDYRM
+162 IRNY
-168 QLSDAR
+168 QTAISDPVI
-174 LDSIAHLPA
+174 DSIAHIPP
-183 KKRTWLANMF
+183 KKRNWLSNMF
-193 MTPDEDYDSLVKN
+193 KPSNEDYVSLVKE
-206 GNLFDRDVLDRERS
+206 GNPFDRDLLDLERS
-220 RITKL
+220 RVTKL
-225 VRNRGYY
+225 VRREGYY
-232 AFNKDN
+232 AFNKDH
-238 LAYEADSSL
+238 LAYMADSAFHQ
-247 SKNEV
+247 NAV
-252 ALEMILKP
+252 DLEMYLKP
-260 YRRLMADGSV
+260 YRRLKEDGSV
-270 AEEPHRPY
+270 KEEAHRPY
-278 YINNVTI
+278 YINKVTVVA
-285 IPDYD
+285 DYD
-290 PLSTEAD
+290 PLKSELE
-297 NRAILVDTL
+297 NSMSLRDTMK
-306 RAGDVSVVYGKKGRF
+306 AGDIYVVYANRRF
-321 IRPSTLAR
+321 IRPSALAR
-329 SVFLSPGALFN
+329 SVYLAPGKQYDESN
-340 EVSVEQTYSSFA
+340 VEQTYSSFA

-360 NIRFREFEENDTMK
+360 NIRFREFEENDSLK
-374 LDCAVLAAPTKLQG
+374 LDCSILAAPTKLQG

-411 HRNLFRRSESFTFK
+411 HRNLFRRSETFSFK
-425 VRGAYEALGSSQS
+425 VRGAYEALGSSKS

-446 FGAESGITF
+446 FGAETGLMF

-461 FVRNSFKRRLKATT
+461 FVSESFKRRMKATT

-499 YIWQDRFNTQA
+499 YIWQDRLNTQS

-525 KIDPA
+525 KIDKA

-546 QFVLGIGYTYSFN
+546 QFVLGIGYTYTFN
-559 NYVPQNRIRNTHSLR
+559 NYVPQNKNRNTHSLR
-574 VSIEMAGN
+574 VSVEMAGN
-582 LLYGVSKMVGA
+582 LLYGFSKVLGA
-593 KKNENGNYSL
+593 HKNDKGSYSL

-622 VLDTKNRVAY
+622 ALDAKNRVAY

-684 DQVGDIRLDLNLEYR
+684 DQVGDIRLDMNLEYR

-704 KFELAAYVDGGN
+704 KFEMAAYVDAGN

-723 ASHPQANFDFLRFYK
+723 ASHPKANFDFSRFYK

-769 QRGSKKW
+769 QRGGKKW
-776 AIKSPNL
+776 TIKNPNF

>member
-1 MYFCRAYLLM
+1 MRIRLLYIA
-11 RMKTVLRYTIQ
+11 VVIAALS
-22 LLGFLCLLSGCS
+22 LLTGCS
-34 STRYVPDN
+34 STKYVPDN
-42 QYLLDKVVIVS
+42 QYLLDKVVITS
-53 DSQSFKENDLKDYL
+53 DDKDFKEADLRDYL

-74 TFGLMKWQLY
+74 AFGLIKWQLY
-84 VYNWS
+84 LYNWS
-89 GRNEKR
+89 GKNDKS
-95 WLSKQLRRIGE
+95 WVNKQLRRMGE
-106 APVIMDTTLILQSE
+106 APVVLDTMLVEQSAD
-120 HELERLLV
+120 ELERFLV
-128 NKGYIQ
+128 NKGYI
-134 ANVSHAIDTTRHKK
+134 HADVTTSIDTLRHKK
-148 AVVTYMLHPNTPYL
+148 AVVTYMLHPNTPYR
-162 IRDYRM
+162 IRNY
-168 QLSDAR
+168 QTAISDPVI
-174 LDSIAHLPA
+174 DSIAHIPP
-183 KKRTWLANMF
+183 KKRNWLSNMF
-193 MTPDEDYDSLVKN
+193 KPSNEDYVSLVKE
-206 GNLFDRDVLDRERS
+206 GNPFDRDLLDLERS
-220 RITKL
+220 RVTKL
-225 VRNRGYY
+225 VRREGYY
-232 AFNKDN
+232 AFNKDH
-238 LAYEADSSL
+238 LAYMADSAF
-247 SKNEV
+247 NQNAV
-252 ALEMILKP
+252 DLEMYLKP
-260 YRRLMADGSV
+260 YRRLKEDGSV
-270 AEEPHRPY
+270 KEEAHRPY
-278 YINNVTI
+278 YINKVTVVA
-285 IPDYD
+285 DYD
-290 PLSTEAD
+290 PLKSELE
-297 NRAILVDTL
+297 NSMSLRDTMK
-306 RAGDVSVVYGKKGRF
+306 AGDIYVVYANRRF
-321 IRPSTLAR
+321 IRPSALAR
-329 SVFLSPGALFN
+329 SVYLAPGKQYDESN
-340 EVSVEQTYSSFA
+340 VEQTYSSFA

-360 NIRFREFEENDTMK
+360 NIRFREFEENDSLK
-374 LDCAVLAAPTKLQG
+374 LDCSILAAPTKLQG

-411 HRNLFRRSESFTFK
+411 HRNLFRRSETFSFK
-425 VRGAYEALGSSQS
+425 VRGAYEALGSSKS

-446 FGAESGITF
+446 FGAETGLMF

-461 FVRNSFKRRLKATT
+461 FVSESFKRRMKATT

-499 YIWQDRFNTQA
+499 YIWQDRLNTQS

-525 KIDPA
+525 KIDKA

-546 QFVLGIGYTYSFN
+546 QFVLGIGYTYTFN
-559 NYVPQNRIRNTHSLR
+559 NYVPQNKNRNTHSLR
-574 VSIEMAGN
+574 VSVEMAGN
-582 LLYGVSKMVGA
+582 LLYGFSKVLGA
-593 KKNENGNYSL
+593 HKNDKGSYSL

-622 VLDTKNRVAY
+622 ALDAKNRVAY

-684 DQVGDIRLDLNLEYR
+684 DQVGDIRLDMNLEYR

-704 KFELAAYVDGGN
+704 KFEMAAYVDAGN
-716 IWTFHED
+716 IWIFHED
-723 ASHPQANFDFLRFYK
+723 ASHPKANFDFSRFYK

-769 QRGSKKW
+769 QRGGKKW
-776 AIKSPNL
+776 AIKNPNF

>member
-1 MYFCRAYLLM
+1 MRIRLLYIA
-11 RMKTVLRYTIQ
+11 VVIAALS
-22 LLGFLCLLSGCS
+22 LLTGCS
-34 STRYVPDN
+34 STKYVPDN
-42 QYLLDKVVIVS
+42 QYLLDKVVITS
-53 DSQSFKENDLKDYL
+53 DDKDFKEADLRDYL

-74 TFGLMKWQLY
+74 AFGLIKWQLY
-84 VYNWS
+84 LYNWS
-89 GRNEKR
+89 GKNDKS
-95 WLSKQLRRIGE
+95 WVNKQLRRMGE
-106 APVIMDTTLILQSE
+106 APVVLDTMLVEQSAD
-120 HELERLLV
+120 ELERFLV
-128 NKGYIQ
+128 NKGYI
-134 ANVSHAIDTTRHKK
+134 HADVTTRIDTLRHKK
-148 AVVTYMLHPNTPYL
+148 AVVTYMLHPNTPYR
-162 IRDYRM
+162 IRNY
-168 QLSDAR
+168 QTAISDPVI
-174 LDSIAHLPA
+174 DSIAHIPP
-183 KKRTWLANMF
+183 KKRNWLSNMF
-193 MTPDEDYDSLVKN
+193 KPSNEDYVSLVKE
-206 GNLFDRDVLDRERS
+206 GNPFDRDLLDLERS
-220 RITKL
+220 RVTKL
-225 VRNRGYY
+225 VRREGYY
-232 AFNKDN
+232 AFNKDH
-238 LAYEADSSL
+238 LAYMADSAF
-247 SKNEV
+247 NQNAV
-252 ALEMILKP
+252 DLEMYLKP
-260 YRRLMADGSV
+260 YRRLNEDGSV
-270 AEEPHRPY
+270 KEEAHRPY
-278 YINNVTI
+278 YINKVTVVA
-285 IPDYD
+285 DYD
-290 PLSTEAD
+290 PLKSELE
-297 NRAILVDTL
+297 NSMSLRDTMK
-306 RAGDVSVVYGKKGRF
+306 AGDIYVVYANRRF
-321 IRPSTLAR
+321 IRPSALAR
-329 SVFLSPGALFN
+329 SVYLAPGKQYDESN
-340 EVSVEQTYSSFA
+340 VEQTYSSFA

-360 NIRFREFEENDTMK
+360 NIRFREFEENDSLK
-374 LDCAVLAAPTKLQG
+374 LDCSILAAPTKLQG

-411 HRNLFRRSESFTFK
+411 HRNLFRRSETFSFK
-425 VRGAYEALGSSQS
+425 VRGAYEALGSSKS

-446 FGAESGITF
+446 FGAETGLMF

-461 FVRNSFKRRLKATT
+461 FVSESFKRRMKATT

-499 YIWQDRFNTQA
+499 YIWQDRLNTQS

-525 KIDPA
+525 KIDKA

-546 QFVLGIGYTYSFN
+546 QFVLGIGYTYTFN
-559 NYVPQNRIRNTHSLR
+559 NYVPQNKNRNTHSLR
-574 VSIEMAGN
+574 VSVEMAGN
-582 LLYGVSKMVGA
+582 LLYGFSKVLGA
-593 KKNENGNYSL
+593 HKNDKGSYSL

-622 VLDTKNRVAY
+622 ALDAKNRVAY

-684 DQVGDIRLDLNLEYR
+684 DQVGDIRLDMNLEYR

-704 KFELAAYVDGGN
+704 KFEMAAYVDAGN

-723 ASHPQANFDFLRFYK
+723 ASHPKANFDFSRFYK

-769 QRGSKKW
+769 QRGGKKW
-776 AIKSPNL
+776 AIKNPNF